1 MSEVTLNLS
10 DYKSSGV
17 YFVEIDNSIA
27 KGTNANAALRLAVGF
42 NENGPFN
49 RPVYLSSPA
58 ECNELLGDIDR
69 KLERRGC
76 YTNRNIRTMVA
87 KAPVYALNLL
97 SVDTKDSST
106 NPDVVGFNA
115 ISFDASKQNISGKTL
130 FANMYDRTKF
140 WVADSS
146 AMMNAVANANE
157 TKAADIIHAPLFA
170 FGNCGTKDISLIVRK
185 AEGLMGYNVTFLD
198 WFGSEDAIPYK
209 WINPYDYVA
218 DYFVQVIAV
227 AGNYNNHSSFSAD
240 STWGAFFNTKGLKK
254 EMVNKFLRLDSV
266 NVLGNWTGCI
276 IPEFYNKQGVC
287 VSLDYMVNR
296 VANKT
301 GLMFGINSAALDLLV
316 LNREADENGCAG
328 FYLDYDE
335 DFTGDEAKAA
345 PYTIDLAGINLRAT
359 DASSVE
365 FMSYSIDSSVIAT
378 SVYTYPATIQNTN
391 AKGKAC
397 QFICSDA
404 NAKSGTQKL
413 PSVGDFVRAADG
425 TLTKIIK
432 KQVSVVDVSV
442 NTLADASVGTSV
454 DASVD
459 SSVDTSTNITT
470 VKTTIYTYT
479 TNAPIFEYNA
489 NDSVNAYSVKDDI
502 SIDNDGETIPENEG
516 YQDYMVYGVNE
527 EYTLDPTEAR
537 PVTVEI
543 HKQLASLYDTLKFI
557 SIPGLKISNRHRP
570 GFDANGAMDIEAGVE
585 KIYKM
590 LEDTGIRKGLLNV
603 ETMDF
608 RYIVDTMAGGLGAS
622 TAAKKYLAELAMEKG
637 SCTALINLPSMSD
650 FAKSTAPLFCD
661 SYIPGVEQKPAFNVK
676 YIAEGGN
683 QDHAYN
689 ESYELFSLPT
699 EEQGAKYA
707 AYFTPYLKYT
717 EGVRTILVPPAA
729 DVCNTFMNKY
739 LGGNAYVTIANT
751 NGILS
756 NASISGLEYD
766 FDTTD
771 RAALEPF
778 GINPIISRNG
788 VPMIY
793 GDRTAYQLVNSD
805 FNFLH
810 VRELLNT
817 IEYRCRAILNDY
829 IFTYNNAAT
838 RAEIYSRLDPIL
850 RSMKDSGA
858 LAKYEM
864 QIDEANNTKDI
875 IDQKVCIVDI
885 GVWVTPNMEKII
897 TRLTVNRGS
906 EA

>member
-49 RPVYLSSPA
+49 RPVYLSSAA

-97 SVDTKDSST
+97 SVDTKDSLENQDT
-106 NPDVVGFNA
+106 VGFNA
-115 ISFDASKQNISGKTL
+115 ISFDASKKNIPGKTL

-146 AMMNAVANANE
+146 VMMNAIASATEVA
-157 TKAADIIHAPLFA
+157 AADIIHAPLFG

-209 WINPYDYVA
+209 WINPYDYVS

-227 AGNYNNHSSFSAD
+227 AGNYNNHSSFSTD
-240 STWGAFFNTKGLKK
+240 SVWGAFFNTKGLKK

-287 VSLDYMVNR
+287 VSLDYMINR

-301 GLMFGINSAALDLLV
+301 GLMFGVNSSALDLLV
-316 LNREADENGCAG
+316 LKADTSTGSAG
-328 FYLDYDE
+328 FYLDYDA
-335 DFTGDEAKAA
+335 DENEHKAA
-345 PYTIDLAGINLRAT
+345 PYAVDFAGISLKAEG
-359 DASSVE
+359 ASDVE
-365 FMSYSIDSSVIAT
+365 FMSYSIESSVIAD
-378 SVYTYPATIQNTN
+378 SVYTYPATIKNTYEAN
-391 AKGKAC
+391 KSC

-404 NAKSGTQKL
+404 SLSGNQTL

-432 KQVSVVDVSV
+432 KQVS
-442 NTLADASVGTSV
+442 G
-454 DASVD
+454 VD
-459 SSVDTSTNITT
+459 SSKV
-470 VKTTIYTYT
+470 YTYT
-479 TNAPIFEYNA
+479 TNAPIFEHKA
-489 NDSVNAYSVKDDI
+489 DPSVADPSVNTVSAYDEGANI
-502 SIDNDGETIPENEG
+502 NGGETVPENKENTS
-516 YQDYMVYGVNE
+516 VN
-527 EYTLDPTEAR
+527 TESR
-537 PVTVEI
+537 SVTVEI
-543 HKQLASLYDTLKFI
+543 HKSLVSLYDALKFI
-557 SIPGLKISNRHRP
+557 SLPGLKISNRHRP

-590 LEDTGIRKGLLNV
+590 LEDSGIRKGLLNL

-622 TAAKKYLAELAMEKG
+622 TASKKYLAELAMEKG
-637 SCTALINLPSMSD
+637 SCTAIINLPSMSD
-650 FAKSTAPLFCD
+650 FAKSNAPLFCD
-661 SYIPGVEQKPAFNVK
+661 SYTPGVDQKPAFNVK

-683 QDHAYN
+683 QDHSYN
-689 ESYELFSLPT
+689 TSYELFSLPT
-699 EEQGAKYA
+699 EEEGAKYA
-707 AYFTPYLKYT
+707 AYFSPYLKYA
-717 EGVRTILVPPAA
+717 EGSRTILVPPAA
-729 DVCNTFMNKY
+729 DVCNTFINKY
-739 LGGNAYVTIANT
+739 LGGNSYVTIANT

-756 NASISGLEYD
+756 NSAIVGLEYD

-771 RAALEPF
+771 RDALEPF
-778 GINPIISRNG
+778 GINPIITRNG

-793 GDRTAYQLVNSD
+793 GDRTAYQIVNSD

-829 IFTYNNAAT
+829 VFTYNNAAT

-858 LAKYEM
+858 IAKYEI
-864 QIDEANNTKDI
+864 QIDEANNTKDV
-875 IDQKVCIVDI
+875 IDQKACIVDI

-897 TRLTVNRGS
+897 TRLKVNRGA

>member
-17 YFVEIDNSIA
+17 YFVEVDNSIA

-49 RPVYLSSPA
+49 RPIYLSSTA
-58 ECNELLGDIDR
+58 ECDELLGDIDR

-97 SVDTKDSST
+97 SVDTTDKLE
-106 NPDVVGFNA
+106 NPDTVGFNA
-115 ISFDASKQNISGKTL
+115 ISFDASKKNISGKTL

-146 AMMNAVANANE
+146 VMMNAIASEPEVA
-157 TKAADIIHAPLFA
+157 AADIIHAPLFG

-209 WINPYDYVA
+209 WINPYDYVS

-227 AGNYNNHSSFSAD
+227 AGNYNNHSSFSTD
-240 STWGAFFNTKGLKK
+240 SVWGAFFNTKGLKK

-287 VSLDYMVNR
+287 VSLDYMINR

-301 GLMFGINSAALDLLV
+301 GLMFGVNSSALDLLV
-316 LNREADENGCAG
+316 LKADTSTGSAG
-328 FYLDYDE
+328 FYLDYDA
-335 DFTGDEAKAA
+335 DFTGDEPKPA
-345 PYTIDLAGINLRAT
+345 PYAVDLAGISLKAEG
-359 DASSVE
+359 ASDVE
-365 FMSYSIDSSVIAT
+365 FMSYNIDSAVIAD
-378 SVYTYPATIQNTN
+378 SVYTYPATIQKTYEV
-391 AKGKAC
+391 GKSC

-404 NAKSGTQKL
+404 SLSGNQTL

-432 KQVSVVDVSV
+432 KQVSVVD
-442 NTLADASVGTSV
+442 
-454 DASVD
+454 
-459 SSVDTSTNITT
+459 SST
-470 VKTTIYTYT
+470 VYTYT
-479 TNAPIFEYNA
+479 TNAPIFERNA
-489 NDSVNAYSVKDDI
+489 DASVADPSVNTVSADDEGAI
-502 SIDNDGETIPENEG
+502 INDGETVLENKE
-516 YQDYMVYGVNE
+516 N
-527 EYTLDPTEAR
+527 TLESTESR
-537 PVTVEI
+537 SVTVEI
-543 HKQLASLYDTLKFI
+543 HKSLVSIYDALKFI
-557 SIPGLKISNRHRP
+557 SLPGLKISNRHRP
-570 GFDANGAMDIEAGVE
+570 GFDAKGAMDIEAGVE

-590 LEDTGIRKGLLNV
+590 LEDSGIRKGLLNL

-622 TAAKKYLAELAMEKG
+622 TASKKYLAELAMEKG
-637 SCTALINLPSMSD
+637 SCTAIINLPSMSD
-650 FAKSTAPLFCD
+650 FAKSNAPLFCD
-661 SYIPGVEQKPAFNVK
+661 SYNPGVDQKPAFNVK

-683 QDHAYN
+683 QDHSYN
-689 ESYELFSLPT
+689 TPYELFSLPT

-707 AYFTPYLKYT
+707 AYFSPYLKYA
-717 EGVRTILVPPAA
+717 EGSRTILVPPAA
-729 DVCNTFMNKY
+729 DVCNTFINKY
-739 LGGNAYVTIANT
+739 LGGNSYVTIANT

-756 NASISGLEYD
+756 NSAIVGLEYD

-771 RAALEPF
+771 RDALEPF
-778 GINPIISRNG
+778 GVNPIITRNG

-793 GDRTAYQLVNSD
+793 GDRTAYQIVNSD

-829 IFTYNNAAT
+829 VFTYNNAAT

-864 QIDEANNTKDI
+864 QIDEANNTKDV
-875 IDQKVCIVDI
+875 IDQKACIVDI

-897 TRLTVNRGS
+897 TRLKVNRGA

>member
-49 RPVYLSSPA
+49 RPVYLSSAA

-97 SVDTKDSST
+97 SVDTTDSST
-106 NPDVVGFNA
+106 NPDTVGFNA

-146 AMMNAVANANE
+146 VMMNAIASASE
-157 TKAADIIHAPLFA
+157 IKAVDIIHAPLFG

-209 WINPYDYVA
+209 WINPYDYVS

-240 STWGAFFNTKGLKK
+240 SVWGAFFNTKGLKK

-276 IPEFYNKQGVC
+276 IPEFYNKQEGC
-287 VSLDYMVNR
+287 VSLDYMINR

-301 GLMFGINSAALDLLV
+301 GLMFGVNSSALDLLV
-316 LNREADENGCAG
+316 LNRKADKTTGIAG
-328 FYLDYDE
+328 FYLDYNT
-335 DFTGDEAKAA
+335 DFTEDEPNAA
-345 PYTIDLAGINLRAT
+345 PYAVDLAGISLKPEG
-359 DASSVE
+359 ASDVE
-365 FMSYSIDSSVIAT
+365 FMSYSIDSAVIAD
-378 SVYTYPATIQNTN
+378 SVYTYPATIHNTYE
-391 AKGKAC
+391 AGKSC
-397 QFICSDA
+397 QFICS
-404 NAKSGTQKL
+404 NASGSGNQTL

-432 KQVSVVDVSV
+432 KQVSVVDSS
-442 NTLADASVGTSV
+442 T
-454 DASVD
+454 D
-459 SSVDTSTNITT
+459 SSTNSST
-470 VKTTIYTYT
+470 VYTYT
-479 TNAPIFEYNA
+479 TNAPIFEYKADASVEGPSVAEPSA
-489 NDSVNAYSVKDDI
+489 NTDPSTDDGPTR
-502 SIDNDGETIPENEG
+502 NDGETTHANAETTSES
-516 YQDYMVYGVNE
+516 
-527 EYTLDPTEAR
+527 TESR
-537 PVTVEI
+537 SVTVEI
-543 HKQLASLYDTLKFI
+543 HKSLVSLYDTLKFI
-557 SIPGLKISNRHRP
+557 SLPSLKISNRHRP
-570 GFDANGAMDIEAGVE
+570 GFDANGEMNIEAGVE

-590 LEDTGIRKGLLNV
+590 LEDSGIRKGLLNI

-622 TAAKKYLAELAMEKG
+622 TASKKYLSELAMEKG
-637 SCTALINLPSMSD
+637 SCTAIINLPSMSD
-650 FAKSTAPLFCD
+650 FAKSNAPLFCD
-661 SYIPGVEQKPAFNVK
+661 SYNPGVEQKPTFNVK

-689 ESYELFSLPT
+689 TPYELFSLPT

-707 AYFTPYLKYT
+707 AYFTPYLKYA
-717 EGVRTILVPPAA
+717 EGSRTILVPPAA
-729 DVCNTFMNKY
+729 DVCNTFINKY
-739 LGGNAYVTIANT
+739 LGGNSYVTIANT

-756 NASISGLEYD
+756 NIAIVGLEYD

-771 RAALEPF
+771 RDALEPF
-778 GINPIISRNG
+778 GINPIITRNG

-793 GDRTAYQLVNSD
+793 GDRTAYQIVNSD

-864 QIDEANNTKDI
+864 QIDEANNTKDV
-875 IDQKVCIVDI
+875 IDQKACIVDI

-897 TRLTVNRGS
+897 TRLKVNRGA

>member
-49 RPVYLSSPA
+49 RPVYLSSAA

-97 SVDTKDSST
+97 SVDTKDSLE
-106 NPDVVGFNA
+106 NPDTVGFNA
-115 ISFDASKQNISGKTL
+115 ISFDASKQNIPGKTL

-146 AMMNAVANANE
+146 VMMNAIASATE
-157 TKAADIIHAPLFA
+157 ADDIIHAPLFG

-209 WINPYDYVA
+209 WINPYDYVS

-227 AGNYNNHSSFSAD
+227 AGNYNNHSSFSTD
-240 STWGAFFNTKGLKK
+240 SVWGAFFNTKGLKK

-287 VSLDYMVNR
+287 VSLDYMINR

-301 GLMFGINSAALDLLV
+301 GLMFGVNSSALDLLV
-316 LNREADENGCAG
+316 LNRKADETTGSAG
-328 FYLDYDE
+328 FYLDYDA
-335 DFTGDEAKAA
+335 DFTEDEPKAA
-345 PYTIDLAGINLRAT
+345 PYAVDLAGISLKAEG
-359 DASSVE
+359 ASDVE
-365 FMSYSIDSSVIAT
+365 FMSYSIDSSVIAD
-378 SVYTYPATIQNTN
+378 SV
-391 AKGKAC
+391 
-397 QFICSDA
+397 
-404 NAKSGTQKL
+404 
-413 PSVGDFVRAADG
+413 
-425 TLTKIIK
+425 
-432 KQVSVVDVSV
+432 
-442 NTLADASVGTSV
+442 
-454 DASVD
+454 
-459 SSVDTSTNITT
+459 
-470 VKTTIYTYT
+470 YTYT
-479 TNAPIFEYNA
+479 TNAPIFEYKA
-489 NDSVNAYSVKDDI
+489 PSVADPSVADPSVNTDPSTDEVPNI
-502 SIDNDGETIPENEG
+502 NDGETFAENE
-516 YQDYMVYGVNE
+516 E
-527 EYTLDPTEAR
+527 TTETTSESTESR
-537 PVTVEI
+537 SVTVEI
-543 HKQLASLYDTLKFI
+543 HKSLVSLYDTLKFI
-557 SIPGLKISNRHRP
+557 SLPGLKISNRHRP

-590 LEDTGIRKGLLNV
+590 LEDSGIRKGLLNI

-622 TAAKKYLAELAMEKG
+622 TASKKYLAELAMEKG
-637 SCTALINLPSMSD
+637 SCTAIINPPSMSD

-683 QDHAYN
+683 QDHTYN
-689 ESYELFSLPT
+689 TSYELFSLPT

-707 AYFTPYLKYT
+707 AYFSPYLKYA
-717 EGVRTILVPPAA
+717 EGSRTILVPPAA
-729 DVCNTFMNKY
+729 DVCNTFINKY
-739 LGGNAYVTIANT
+739 LGGNSYVTIANT

-756 NASISGLEYD
+756 NSAIVGLEYD

-771 RAALEPF
+771 RDALEPF
-778 GINPIISRNG
+778 GINPIITRNG

-793 GDRTAYQLVNSD
+793 GDRTAYQIVNSD

-829 IFTYNNAAT
+829 VFTYNNAAT

-864 QIDEANNTKDI
+864 QIDEANNTKDV
-875 IDQKVCIVDI
+875 IDQKACIVDI

-897 TRLTVNRGS
+897 TRLKVNRGA

>member
-49 RPVYLSSPA
+49 RPVYLSSAA

-97 SVDTKDSST
+97 SVDTTDSSK
-106 NPDVVGFNA
+106 NPDTVGFNA
-115 ISFDASKQNISGKTL
+115 ISFDASKQNISKKTL

-146 AMMNAVANANE
+146 VMMNAIASATEAV
-157 TKAADIIHAPLFA
+157 DIIHAPLFG

-209 WINPYDYVA
+209 WINPYDYVS

-240 STWGAFFNTKGLKK
+240 SVWGAFFNTKGLKK

-287 VSLDYMVNR
+287 VSLDYMINR

-301 GLMFGINSAALDLLV
+301 GLMFGVNSSALDLLV
-316 LNREADENGCAG
+316 LNREADKTTGSAG
-328 FYLDYDE
+328 FYLDYDADLTE
-335 DFTGDEAKAA
+335 DKPKAA
-345 PYTIDLAGINLRAT
+345 PYAVDLAGISLKAE
-359 DASSVE
+359 DASGVE
-365 FMSYSIDSSVIAT
+365 FMSYSIDSSVIKD
-378 SVYTYPATIQNTN
+378 SVYTYPATIQNTY

-404 NAKSGTQKL
+404 SVSGNQTL

-432 KQVSVVDVSV
+432 KQVKQVS
-442 NTLADASVGTSV
+442 G
-454 DASVD
+454 VD
-459 SSVDTSTNITT
+459 SST
-470 VKTTIYTYT
+470 VYTYTYT

-489 NDSVNAYSVKDDI
+489 DDSDADPSVN
-502 SIDNDGETIPENEG
+502 T
-516 YQDYMVYGVNE
+516 
-527 EYTLDPTEAR
+527 DPSTTESRESAESR
-537 PVTVEI
+537 SVTVEI
-543 HKQLASLYDTLKFI
+543 HKSLVSLYDTLKFI
-557 SIPGLKISNRHRP
+557 SLPGLKISNRHRP
-570 GFDANGAMDIEAGVE
+570 GFDADGKMDIEAGVE

-590 LEDTGIRKGLLNV
+590 LEDSGIRKGLLNI

-622 TAAKKYLAELAMEKG
+622 TASKKYLSELAMEKG
-637 SCTALINLPSMSD
+637 SCTAIINLPSMSD
-650 FAKSTAPLFCD
+650 FAKSNAPLFCD
-661 SYIPGVEQKPAFNVK
+661 SYTPGVEQKPALPAFNVK

-689 ESYELFSLPT
+689 TSYELFSLPT

-707 AYFTPYLKYT
+707 AYFSPYLKYA
-717 EGVRTILVPPAA
+717 EGNRTILVPPAA
-729 DVCNTFMNKY
+729 DVCNTFINKY
-739 LGGNAYVTIANT
+739 LGGNSYVTIANT

-756 NASISGLEYD
+756 NSAIVGLEYD

-771 RAALEPF
+771 RDALEPF
-778 GINPIISRNG
+778 GINPIITRNG

-793 GDRTAYQLVNSD
+793 GDRTAYQIVNSD

-864 QIDEANNTKDI
+864 QIDEANNTKDV
-875 IDQKVCIVDI
+875 IDQKACIVDI

-897 TRLTVNRGS
+897 TRLKVNRGA

>member
-17 YFVEIDNSIA
+17 YFVEVDNSIA

-49 RPVYLSSPA
+49 RPVYLSSTA
-58 ECNELLGDIDR
+58 ECDELLGDIDR

-115 ISFDASKQNISGKTL
+115 ISFDAAKPNVAGKTL

-146 AMMNAVANANE
+146 VMMNAVANE

-240 STWGAFFNTKGLKK
+240 SAWGAFFNSKGLKK

-266 NVLGNWTGCI
+266 TVLGNWTGCLV
-276 IPEFYNKQGVC
+276 PEFYNKQGIC

-301 GLMFGINSAALDLLV
+301 GLMFGVNTAALDLLV
-316 LNREADENGCAG
+316 LNREADEDTGCAG
-328 FYLDYDE
+328 FYLDYDA
-335 DFTGDEAKAA
+335 DFDGEEAAAA
-345 PYTIDLAGINLRAT
+345 PYTVDLTGINLSAE
-359 DASSVE
+359 DASGVD
-365 FMSYSIDSSVIAT
+365 FMSYSIDSSVIAA
-378 SVYTYPATIQNTN
+378 SVYTYPANIQNTYTE
-391 AKGKAC
+391 GKAC
-397 QFICSDA
+397 QFMCSDA
-404 NAKSGTQKL
+404 NVKSGTQEL

-432 KQVSVVDVSV
+432 KQVAV
-442 NTLADASVGTSV
+442 V
-454 DASVD
+454 DAS
-459 SSVDTSTNITT
+459 T
-470 VKTTIYTYT
+470 VYTYT

-489 NDSVNAYSVKDDI
+489 SASLNAYSVKDDV
-502 SIDNDGETIPENEG
+502 SIPNDGETTPENEG

-527 EYTLDPTEAR
+527 EYTLDPTQAR

-543 HKQLASLYDTLKFI
+543 HKSLVSLYDALKFI
-557 SIPGLKISNRHRP
+557 PVPGLKISNRHRP
-570 GFDANGAMDIEAGVE
+570 GFDAAGAMNVEAGVE

-590 LEDTGIRKGLLNV
+590 LEDIGIRKGLLNN

-608 RYIVDTMAGGLGAS
+608 RYIVDTMSGGLGSS
-622 TAAKKYLAELAMEKG
+622 TGAKKYLAELAMEKG
-637 SCTALINLPSMSD
+637 SCTALINLPSMTD
-650 FAKSTAPLFCD
+650 FAKSNAPLFCD
-661 SYIPGVEQKPAFNVK
+661 SYLPGVDQKPAFNVK

-683 QDHAYN
+683 QDHAYTTT
-689 ESYELFSLPT
+689 YDLFSLPT
-699 EEQGAKYA
+699 EEEGAKYA
-707 AYFTPYLKYT
+707 AYFAPYLKYT

-729 DVCNTFMNKY
+729 DVCNTFMNKH
-739 LGGNAYVTIANT
+739 LGGNAYVTVANN

-756 NASISGLEYD
+756 NASISGLEYE

-771 RAALEPF
+771 RDALEPF
-778 GINPIISRNG
+778 GVNPIIIRNG

-793 GDRTAYQLVNSD
+793 GDRTAYQTINSD

-817 IEYRCRAILNDY
+817 IENRCRGILNNY

-838 RAEIYSRLDPIL
+838 RAEIASRLDPIL

-858 LAKYEM
+858 IAKYDM
-864 QIDEANNTKDI
+864 QIDELNNTKDV
-875 IDQKVCIVDI
+875 IDQKACIVDI
-885 GVWVTPNMEKII
+885 GVWVTPNMEKIV

>member
-49 RPVYLSSPA
+49 RPVYLSSAA

-97 SVDTKDSST
+97 SVDTTDSEE
-106 NPDVVGFNA
+106 NPDTVGYNA

-146 AMMNAVANANE
+146 VMMNAIASATE
-157 TKAADIIHAPLFA
+157 ADDIIHAPLFG

-209 WINPYDYVA
+209 WINPYDYVS

-227 AGNYNNHSSFSAD
+227 AGNYNNHSSFSTD
-240 STWGAFFNTKGLKK
+240 SVWGAFFNTKGLKK

-287 VSLDYMVNR
+287 VSLDYMINR

-301 GLMFGINSAALDLLV
+301 GLMFGVNSSALDLLV
-316 LNREADENGCAG
+316 LKADKTTGTAG
-328 FYLDYDE
+328 FYLDYDA
-335 DFTGDEAKAA
+335 DEKEHKAA
-345 PYTIDLAGINLRAT
+345 PYAVDLAGISLKAE
-359 DASSVE
+359 DASGVE
-365 FMSYSIDSSVIAT
+365 FMSYSIDSAVIAD
-378 SVYTYPATIQNTN
+378 SVYTYPATIKNTYED
-391 AKGKAC
+391 GKSC

-404 NAKSGTQKL
+404 SLSDNDNQTL

-432 KQVSVVDVSV
+432 KQVKQVSVVD
-442 NTLADASVGTSV
+442 
-454 DASVD
+454 
-459 SSVDTSTNITT
+459 SST
-470 VKTTIYTYT
+470 VTVYTYT
-479 TNAPIFEYNA
+479 TNAPIYEYNT
-489 NDSVNAYSVKDDI
+489 DPSVA
-502 SIDNDGETIPENEG
+502 
-516 YQDYMVYGVNE
+516 NE
-527 EYTLDPTEAR
+527 ETTSESTESR
-537 PVTVEI
+537 SVTVEI
-543 HKQLASLYDTLKFI
+543 HKSLVSLYDALKFI
-557 SIPGLKISNRHRP
+557 SLPGLKISNRHRP
-570 GFDANGAMDIEAGVE
+570 GFDANGAMNIEAGVE

-590 LEDTGIRKGLLNV
+590 LEDSGIRKGLLNL

-622 TAAKKYLAELAMEKG
+622 TASKKYLAELAMEKG
-637 SCTALINLPSMSD
+637 SCTAIINLPSMSD
-650 FAKSTAPLFCD
+650 FAKSNAPLFCD
-661 SYIPGVEQKPAFNVK
+661 SYTPGVDQKPAFNVK

-683 QDHAYN
+683 QDHSYN
-689 ESYELFSLPT
+689 TTYELFSLPT

-707 AYFTPYLKYT
+707 AYFSPYLKYA
-717 EGVRTILVPPAA
+717 EGSRTILVPPAA
-729 DVCNTFMNKY
+729 DVCNTFINKY
-739 LGGNAYVTIANT
+739 LGGNSYVTIANT

-756 NASISGLEYD
+756 NSAIVGLEYD

-771 RAALEPF
+771 RDALEPF
-778 GINPIISRNG
+778 GINPIITRNG

-793 GDRTAYQLVNSD
+793 GDRTAYQIVNSD

-829 IFTYNNAAT
+829 VFTYNNAAT

-864 QIDEANNTKDI
+864 QIDEANNTKDV
-875 IDQKVCIVDI
+875 IDQKACIVDI

-897 TRLTVNRGS
+897 TRLKVNRGA

>member
-49 RPVYLSSPA
+49 RPVYLSSAA

-97 SVDTKDSST
+97 SVDTKDSSA
-106 NPDVVGFNA
+106 NPDTVGFNA
-115 ISFDASKQNISGKTL
+115 ISFDASKQNIPGKTL

-146 AMMNAVANANE
+146 VMMNAIASATE
-157 TKAADIIHAPLFA
+157 ADDIIHAPLFG

-209 WINPYDYVA
+209 WINPYDYVS

-240 STWGAFFNTKGLKK
+240 SVWGAFFNTKGLKK

-287 VSLDYMVNR
+287 VSLDYMINR

-301 GLMFGINSAALDLLV
+301 GLMFGVNSSALDLLV
-316 LNREADENGCAG
+316 LKADTSTGSAG
-328 FYLDYDE
+328 FYLDYDA
-335 DFTGDEAKAA
+335 DENEHKAA
-345 PYTIDLAGINLRAT
+345 PYAVDLAGISLKAK
-359 DASSVE
+359 DASGVE
-365 FMSYSIDSSVIAT
+365 FMSYSIDSSVIAD
-378 SVYTYPATIQNTN
+378 SVYTYPATIQNTYED
-391 AKGKAC
+391 GKSC

-404 NAKSGTQKL
+404 SLASLSGNKTL

-432 KQVSVVDVSV
+432 KQVS
-442 NTLADASVGTSV
+442 GG
-454 DASVD
+454 VD
-459 SSVDTSTNITT
+459 SSKV
-470 VKTTIYTYT
+470 YTYT
-479 TNAPIFEYNA
+479 TNAPIFEHKA
-489 NDSVNAYSVKDDI
+489 DASDADSSVN
-502 SIDNDGETIPENEG
+502 
-516 YQDYMVYGVNE
+516 
-527 EYTLDPTEAR
+527 TESR
-537 PVTVEI
+537 SESRSVTVEI
-543 HKQLASLYDTLKFI
+543 HKSLVSIYDALKFI
-557 SIPGLKISNRHRP
+557 SLPGLKISNRHRP
-570 GFDANGAMDIEAGVE
+570 GFNADGAMDIEAGVE

-590 LEDTGIRKGLLNV
+590 LEDSGIRKGLLNI

-622 TAAKKYLAELAMEKG
+622 TASKKYLAELAMEKG
-637 SCTALINLPSMSD
+637 SCTAIINLPSMSD
-650 FAKSTAPLFCD
+650 FAKSNAPLFCD
-661 SYIPGVEQKPAFNVK
+661 SYTPGVEQKPAFNVK

-683 QDHAYN
+683 QDHSYN
-689 ESYELFSLPT
+689 TSYEVFSLPT

-707 AYFTPYLKYT
+707 AYFSPYLKYA
-717 EGVRTILVPPAA
+717 EGSRTILVPPAA
-729 DVCNTFMNKY
+729 DVCNTFINKY
-739 LGGNAYVTIANT
+739 LGGNSYVTIANT

-756 NASISGLEYD
+756 NSAIVGLEYD

-771 RAALEPF
+771 RDALEPF
-778 GINPIISRNG
+778 GINPIITRNG

-793 GDRTAYQLVNSD
+793 GDRTAYQIVNSD

-829 IFTYNNAAT
+829 VFTYNNAAT

-864 QIDEANNTKDI
+864 QIDEANNTKDV
-875 IDQKVCIVDI
+875 IDQKACIVDI

-897 TRLTVNRGS
+897 TRLKVNRGA

>member
-49 RPVYLSSPA
+49 RPVYLSSAA

-97 SVDTKDSST
+97 SVDTTDKLE
-106 NPDVVGFNA
+106 NPDTVGFNA
-115 ISFDASKQNISGKTL
+115 ISFDASKKNISGKTL

-146 AMMNAVANANE
+146 VMMNAIASAPEVA
-157 TKAADIIHAPLFA
+157 AADIIHAPLFG

-209 WINPYDYVA
+209 WINPYDYVS

-240 STWGAFFNTKGLKK
+240 SVWGAFFNTKGLKK

-287 VSLDYMVNR
+287 VSLDYMINR

-301 GLMFGINSAALDLLV
+301 GLMFGVNSSALDLLV
-316 LNREADENGCAG
+316 LKADKTTGSAG
-328 FYLDYDE
+328 FYLDYDA
-335 DFTGDEAKAA
+335 DEKEHKAA
-345 PYTIDLAGINLRAT
+345 PYAVDLAGISLKAE
-359 DASSVE
+359 DASGVE
-365 FMSYSIDSSVIAT
+365 FMSYSIDSSVIAD
-378 SVYTYPATIQNTN
+378 SVYTYPATIQNTYEAN
-391 AKGKAC
+391 KSC

-404 NAKSGTQKL
+404 SLASLSGNKTL

-432 KQVSVVDVSV
+432 KQVS
-442 NTLADASVGTSV
+442 GG
-454 DASVD
+454 VD
-459 SSVDTSTNITT
+459 SSKV
-470 VKTTIYTYT
+470 YTYT
-479 TNAPIFEYNA
+479 TNAPIFEHKA
-489 NDSVNAYSVKDDI
+489 DASDADPSVN
-502 SIDNDGETIPENEG
+502 
-516 YQDYMVYGVNE
+516 
-527 EYTLDPTEAR
+527 TESR
-537 PVTVEI
+537 SVTVEI
-543 HKQLASLYDTLKFI
+543 HKSLVSLYDALKFI
-557 SIPGLKISNRHRP
+557 SLPGLKISNRHRP
-570 GFDANGAMDIEAGVE
+570 GFNADGAMDIEAGVE

-590 LEDTGIRKGLLNV
+590 LEDSGIRKGLLNL

-622 TAAKKYLAELAMEKG
+622 TASKKYLAELAMEKG
-637 SCTALINLPSMSD
+637 SCTAIINLPSMSD
-650 FAKSTAPLFCD
+650 FAKSNAPLFCD
-661 SYIPGVEQKPAFNVK
+661 SYTPGVEQKPAFNVK

-683 QDHAYN
+683 QDHSYN
-689 ESYELFSLPT
+689 TSYEVFSLPT

-707 AYFTPYLKYT
+707 AYFSPYLKYA
-717 EGVRTILVPPAA
+717 EGSRTILVPPAA
-729 DVCNTFMNKY
+729 DVCNTFINKY
-739 LGGNAYVTIANT
+739 LGGNSYVTIANT

-756 NASISGLEYD
+756 NSAIVGLEYD

-771 RAALEPF
+771 RDALEPF
-778 GINPIISRNG
+778 GINPIITRNG

-793 GDRTAYQLVNSD
+793 GDRTAYQIVNSD

-829 IFTYNNAAT
+829 VFTYNNAAT

-864 QIDEANNTKDI
+864 QIDEANNTKDV
-875 IDQKVCIVDI
+875 IDQKACIVDI

-897 TRLTVNRGS
+897 TRLKVNRGA

>member
-42 NENGPFN
+42 NESGPFN
-49 RPVYLSSPA
+49 RPVYLSSTA

-115 ISFDASKQNISGKTL
+115 ISFDASKKNISGKTL

-146 AMMNAVANANE
+146 VMMNAIASA
-157 TKAADIIHAPLFA
+157 TDAADIIHAPLFA

-185 AEGLMGYNVTFLD
+185 AEGLVGYNVTFLD

-240 STWGAFFNTKGLKK
+240 SNWGAFFNAKGLKK

-287 VSLDYMVNR
+287 VSLDYLVNR

-301 GLMFGINSAALDLLV
+301 GLMFGVNSAAIDLLV
-316 LNREADENGCAG
+316 LNRKADASTGRAG
-328 FYLDYDE
+328 FYLDYDS
-335 DFTGDEAKAA
+335 DFKDDEYEAA
-345 PYTIDLAGINLRAT
+345 PYAIDLTGINLSA
-359 DASSVE
+359 DSESGVE
-365 FMSYSIDSSVIAT
+365 FMSYSIDSSVIAN
-378 SVYTYPATIQNTN
+378 SVYTYPATIQNTYN
-391 AKGKAC
+391 IGKAC

-404 NAKSGTQKL
+404 NAKSGTHNL

-432 KQVSVVDVSV
+432 KQVTV
-442 NTLADASVGTSV
+442 
-454 DASVD
+454 VD
-459 SSVDTSTNITT
+459 SST
-470 VKTTIYTYT
+470 VYTYT
-479 TNAPIFEYNA
+479 TNAPVFEYNA
-489 NDSVNAYSVKDDI
+489 NDSINAYSVKDDF

-516 YQDYMVYGVNE
+516 YHDYMVYGVNE
-527 EYTLDPTEAR
+527 EYTLDPTQAR

-543 HKQLASLYDTLKFI
+543 HKSLVSLYDVLKFI
-557 SIPGLKISNRHRP
+557 SVPGLKISNRHRP
-570 GFDANGAMDIEAGVE
+570 GFDANGAMNVEAGVE

-590 LEDTGIRKGLLNV
+590 LEDSGIRKGLLNID
-603 ETMDF
+603 TMDF

-622 TAAKKYLAELAMEKG
+622 TASKKYLAELAMEKG

-650 FAKSTAPLFCD
+650 FAKSNAPLFCD

-676 YIAEGGN
+676 YIAMGGN
-683 QDHAYN
+683 QDHAYTT
-689 ESYELFSLPT
+689 SYELFSLPT

-707 AYFTPYLKYT
+707 AYFSPYFKYT

-729 DVCNTFMNKY
+729 DVCNTFINKY
-739 LGGNAYVTIANT
+739 LGGNAYVTVANT
-751 NGILS
+751 NGIITNS
-756 NASISGLEYD
+756 AITGLEYD

-771 RAALEPF
+771 RDALEPF
-778 GINPIISRNG
+778 GINPIIVRNN

-793 GDRTAYQLVNSD
+793 GDRTAYQLIDSD

-817 IEYRCRAILNDY
+817 IEYRCRYILNDY
-829 IFTYNNAAT
+829 IFTNNNAAT
-838 RAEIYSRLDPIL
+838 RSEIYSRLDPIL

-858 LAKYEM
+858 IAKYEI
-864 QIDEANNTKDI
+864 QIDEANNTKDV
-875 IDQKVCIVDI
+875 IDQKTCIVDI

>member
-17 YFVEIDNSIA
+17 YFVEVDNSIA

-49 RPVYLSSPA
+49 RPVYLSSTA
-58 ECNELLGDIDR
+58 ECDELLGDIDR

-115 ISFDASKQNISGKTL
+115 ISFDAAKPNVAGKTL

-146 AMMNAVANANE
+146 VMMNAVANE

-240 STWGAFFNTKGLKK
+240 SAWGAFFNSKGLKK

-266 NVLGNWTGCI
+266 TVLGNWTGCLV
-276 IPEFYNKQGVC
+276 PEFYNKQGVC
-287 VSLDYMVNR
+287 VSLDYKVNR

-301 GLMFGINSAALDLLV
+301 GLMFGVNTAALDLLV
-316 LNREADENGCAG
+316 LNREADENTGCAG
-328 FYLDYDE
+328 FYLDYDA
-335 DFTGDEAKAA
+335 DFDGEEAAAA
-345 PYTIDLAGINLRAT
+345 PYTVDLAGINLSAE
-359 DASSVE
+359 DASGVD
-365 FMSYSIDSSVIAT
+365 FLSYSIDSSVIAA
-378 SVYTYPATIQNTN
+378 SVYTYPANSQNTY
-391 AKGKAC
+391 AEGKAC
-397 QFICSDA
+397 QFMCYDA
-404 NAKSGTQKL
+404 NVKSGTQEL

-432 KQVSVVDVSV
+432 KQVAV
-442 NTLADASVGTSV
+442 V
-454 DASVD
+454 DAS
-459 SSVDTSTNITT
+459 T
-470 VKTTIYTYT
+470 VYTYT

-489 NDSVNAYSVKDDI
+489 SASLNAYSVKDDV
-502 SIDNDGETIPENEG
+502 SIPNDGETTPENEG

-527 EYTLDPTEAR
+527 EYTLDPTQAR

-543 HKQLASLYDTLKFI
+543 HKSLVSLYDVLKFI
-557 SIPGLKISNRHRP
+557 PVPGLKISNRHRP
-570 GFDANGAMDIEAGVE
+570 GFDAEGAMNVEAGVE

-590 LEDTGIRKGLLNV
+590 LEDIGIRKGLLNN

-608 RYIVDTMAGGLGAS
+608 RYIVDTMSGGLGSS
-622 TAAKKYLAELAMEKG
+622 TGAKKYLAELAMEKG
-637 SCTALINLPSMSD
+637 SCTALINLPSMTD
-650 FAKSTAPLFCD
+650 FAKSNAPLFCD
-661 SYIPGVEQKPAFNVK
+661 SYLPGVDQKPAFNVK

-683 QDHAYN
+683 QDHAYTTT
-689 ESYELFSLPT
+689 YDLFSLPT
-699 EEQGAKYA
+699 EEEGAKYA
-707 AYFTPYLKYT
+707 AYFAPYLKYT

-729 DVCNTFMNKY
+729 DVCNTFMNKH
-739 LGGNAYVTIANT
+739 LGGNAYVTVANN

-756 NASISGLEYD
+756 NASISGLEYE

-778 GINPIISRNG
+778 GVNPIIIRNG

-793 GDRTAYQLVNSD
+793 GDRTAYQTIDSD

-817 IEYRCRAILNDY
+817 IENRCRGILNNY

-838 RAEIYSRLDPIL
+838 RAEIASRLDPIL

-858 LAKYEM
+858 IAKYDM
-864 QIDEANNTKDI
+864 QIDELNNTKDV
-875 IDQKVCIVDI
+875 IDQKACIVDI
-885 GVWVTPNMEKII
+885 GVWVTPNMEKIV

>member
-49 RPVYLSSPA
+49 RPVYLSSAA

-97 SVDTKDSST
+97 SVDTKDSLE
-106 NPDVVGFNA
+106 NPDTVGFNA
-115 ISFDASKQNISGKTL
+115 ISFDASKQNIPGKTL

-146 AMMNAVANANE
+146 VMMNAIASASEVKAN
-157 TKAADIIHAPLFA
+157 DIIHAPLFG

-209 WINPYDYVA
+209 WINPYDYVS

-240 STWGAFFNTKGLKK
+240 SVWGAFFNTKGLKK

-287 VSLDYMVNR
+287 VSLDYMINR

-301 GLMFGINSAALDLLV
+301 GLMFGVNSSALDLLV
-316 LNREADENGCAG
+316 LKADETTGSAG
-328 FYLDYDE
+328 FYLDYDA
-335 DFTGDEAKAA
+335 DFTEDEPKAA
-345 PYTIDLAGINLRAT
+345 PYAVDLAGISLKAEG
-359 DASSVE
+359 ASDVE
-365 FMSYSIDSSVIAT
+365 FMSYSIDSAVIAD
-378 SVYTYPATIQNTN
+378 SVYTYPATIQKTYE
-391 AKGKAC
+391 AGKSC

-404 NAKSGTQKL
+404 SLSGNQTL

-432 KQVSVVDVSV
+432 KQVSVVD
-442 NTLADASVGTSV
+442 
-454 DASVD
+454 
-459 SSVDTSTNITT
+459 SST
-470 VKTTIYTYT
+470 VYTYT
-479 TNAPIFEYNA
+479 TNAPIFEYNTDTSVA
-489 NDSVNAYSVKDDI
+489 DPSVN
-502 SIDNDGETIPENEG
+502 T
-516 YQDYMVYGVNE
+516 
-527 EYTLDPTEAR
+527 DPSTTESR
-537 PVTVEI
+537 ESTESRSVTVEI
-543 HKQLASLYDTLKFI
+543 HKSLVSLYDTLKFI
-557 SIPGLKISNRHRP
+557 SLPGLKISNRHRP

-590 LEDTGIRKGLLNV
+590 LEDSGIRKGLLNI

-608 RYIVDTMAGGLGAS
+608 RYIVDTMAGGLGES
-622 TAAKKYLAELAMEKG
+622 TASKKYLAELAMEKG
-637 SCTALINLPSMSD
+637 SCTAIINLPSMSD
-650 FAKSTAPLFCD
+650 FAKSNAPLFCD

-683 QDHAYN
+683 QDHTYN
-689 ESYELFSLPT
+689 TTYELFSLPT

-707 AYFTPYLKYT
+707 AYFSPYLKYA
-717 EGVRTILVPPAA
+717 EGSRTILVPPAA
-729 DVCNTFMNKY
+729 DVCNTFINKY
-739 LGGNAYVTIANT
+739 LGGNSYVTIANT

-756 NASISGLEYD
+756 NSAIVGLEYD

-771 RAALEPF
+771 RDALEPF
-778 GINPIISRNG
+778 GINPIITRNG

-793 GDRTAYQLVNSD
+793 GDRTAYQIVNSD

-829 IFTYNNAAT
+829 VFTYNNAAT

-864 QIDEANNTKDI
+864 QIDEANNTKDV
-875 IDQKVCIVDI
+875 IDQKACIVDI

-897 TRLTVNRGS
+897 TRLKVNRGA

>member
-49 RPVYLSSPA
+49 RPVYLSSAA

-97 SVDTKDSST
+97 SVDTTDSST
-106 NPDVVGFNA
+106 NPDTVGFNA
-115 ISFDASKQNISGKTL
+115 ISFDASKQNIPGKTL

-146 AMMNAVANANE
+146 VMMNAIASATE
-157 TKAADIIHAPLFA
+157 ADDIIHAPLFG

-209 WINPYDYVA
+209 WINPYDYVS

-240 STWGAFFNTKGLKK
+240 SVWGAFFNTKGLKK

-287 VSLDYMVNR
+287 VSLDYMINR

-301 GLMFGINSAALDLLV
+301 GLMFGVNSSALDLLV
-316 LNREADENGCAG
+316 LNRDETTGSAG
-328 FYLDYDE
+328 FYLDYDA
-335 DFTGDEAKAA
+335 DFTKGESKAA
-345 PYTIDLAGINLRAT
+345 PYAVDLAGISLKAE
-359 DASSVE
+359 DASGVE
-365 FMSYSIDSSVIAT
+365 FMSYSIDSSVIAD
-378 SVYTYPATIQNTN
+378 SVYTYPATIQNTYGVR
-391 AKGKAC
+391 KSC

-404 NAKSGTQKL
+404 SVSGNQTL

-432 KQVSVVDVSV
+432 KQVSVVD
-442 NTLADASVGTSV
+442 
-454 DASVD
+454 
-459 SSVDTSTNITT
+459 SST
-470 VKTTIYTYT
+470 VYTYT

-489 NDSVNAYSVKDDI
+489 DPSVADPSVNTDPSTNEADTI
-502 SIDNDGETIPENEG
+502 NDGETIVENKE
-516 YQDYMVYGVNE
+516 N
-527 EYTLDPTEAR
+527 TLESTESR
-537 PVTVEI
+537 SVTVEI
-543 HKQLASLYDTLKFI
+543 HKSLVSLYDTLKFI
-557 SIPGLKISNRHRP
+557 SLPGLKISNRHRP

-590 LEDTGIRKGLLNV
+590 LEDSGIRKGLLNI

-622 TAAKKYLAELAMEKG
+622 TASKKYLAELAMEKG
-637 SCTALINLPSMSD
+637 SCTAIINLPSMSD
-650 FAKSTAPLFCD
+650 FAKSNAPLFCD

-683 QDHAYN
+683 QDHTYN
-689 ESYELFSLPT
+689 TSYELFSLPT

-707 AYFTPYLKYT
+707 AYFTPYLKYA
-717 EGVRTILVPPAA
+717 EGSRTILVPPAA
-729 DVCNTFMNKY
+729 DVCNTFINKY
-739 LGGNAYVTIANT
+739 LGGNSYVTIANT

-756 NASISGLEYD
+756 NSAIVGLEYD

-771 RAALEPF
+771 RDALEPF
-778 GINPIISRNG
+778 GINPIITRNG

-793 GDRTAYQLVNSD
+793 GDRTAYQIVNSD

-829 IFTYNNAAT
+829 VFTYNNAAT

-864 QIDEANNTKDI
+864 QIDEANNTKDV
-875 IDQKVCIVDI
+875 IDQKACIVDI

-897 TRLTVNRGS
+897 TRLKVNRGA

>member
-49 RPVYLSSPA
+49 RPVYLSSAA

-97 SVDTKDSST
+97 SVDTTDSPT

-115 ISFDASKQNISGKTL
+115 ISFDASKQNIPGKTL

-146 AMMNAVANANE
+146 VMMNAIANASE
-157 TKAADIIHAPLFA
+157 IEAVDIIHAPLFG

-209 WINPYDYVA
+209 WINPYDYVS

-240 STWGAFFNTKGLKK
+240 SVWGAFFNTKGLKK

-287 VSLDYMVNR
+287 VSLDYMINR

-301 GLMFGINSAALDLLV
+301 GLMFGVNSSALDLLV
-316 LNREADENGCAG
+316 LNREAKTTGSAG
-328 FYLDYDE
+328 FYLDYYA
-335 DFTGDEAKAA
+335 DFSEGEPKPA
-345 PYTIDLAGINLRAT
+345 PYAVDLAGISLKAEG
-359 DASSVE
+359 ASNVE
-365 FMSYSIDSSVIAT
+365 FMSYIIDSAVIAD
-378 SVYTYPATIQNTN
+378 SVYTYPATIQNTYE
-391 AKGKAC
+391 ASKSC

-404 NAKSGTQKL
+404 SVSGNQTL

-432 KQVSVVDVSV
+432 KQVSVVDP
-442 NTLADASVGTSV
+442 
-454 DASVD
+454 
-459 SSVDTSTNITT
+459 STA
-470 VKTTIYTYT
+470 VYTYT
-479 TNAPIFEYNA
+479 TNAPIFEYNVDA
-489 NDSVNAYSVKDDI
+489 SPADPSVNTDPSTNEADI
-502 SIDNDGETIPENEG
+502 TNDGEAKAILENKE
-516 YQDYMVYGVNE
+516 NTSE
-527 EYTLDPTEAR
+527 STESR

-543 HKQLASLYDTLKFI
+543 HKSLVSLYDTLKLI
-557 SIPGLKISNRHRP
+557 SLPGLKISNRHRP
-570 GFDANGAMDIEAGVE
+570 GFDAKGEMNIEAGVE

-590 LEDTGIRKGLLNV
+590 LEDSGIRKGLLNI

-622 TAAKKYLAELAMEKG
+622 TASKKYLSELAMEKG
-637 SCTALINLPSMSD
+637 SCTAIINLPSMSD
-650 FAKSTAPLFCD
+650 FAKSNTPLFCD
-661 SYIPGVEQKPAFNVK
+661 SYIPGEEQKPVFNVK

-689 ESYELFSLPT
+689 TQYELFSLPT

-707 AYFTPYLKYT
+707 AYFTPYLKYA
-717 EGVRTILVPPAA
+717 EGSRTILVPPAA
-729 DVCNTFMNKY
+729 DVCNTFINKY
-739 LGGNAYVTIANT
+739 LGGNSYVTIANT

-756 NASISGLEYD
+756 NSAIVGLEYD

-771 RAALEPF
+771 RDALEPF
-778 GINPIISRNG
+778 GINPIITRNG

-793 GDRTAYQLVNSD
+793 GDRTAYQIVNSD

-864 QIDEANNTKDI
+864 QIDEANNTKDV
-875 IDQKVCIVDI
+875 IDQKACIVDI

-897 TRLTVNRGS
+897 TRLKVNRGA

>member
-49 RPVYLSSPA
+49 RPVYLSSAA

-97 SVDTKDSST
+97 SVDTTDSPT

-115 ISFDASKQNISGKTL
+115 ISFDASKQNIPGKTL

-146 AMMNAVANANE
+146 VMMNAIANASE
-157 TKAADIIHAPLFA
+157 IEAVDIIHAPLFG

-209 WINPYDYVA
+209 WINPYDYVS

-240 STWGAFFNTKGLKK
+240 SVWGAFFNTKGLKK

-287 VSLDYMVNR
+287 VSLDYMINR

-301 GLMFGINSAALDLLV
+301 GLMFGVNSSALDLLV
-316 LNREADENGCAG
+316 LNREAKTTGSAG
-328 FYLDYDE
+328 FYLDYDA
-335 DFTGDEAKAA
+335 DFSEGEPKPA
-345 PYTIDLAGINLRAT
+345 PYAVDLAGISLKAEG
-359 DASSVE
+359 ASNVE
-365 FMSYSIDSSVIAT
+365 FMSYIIDSAVIAD
-378 SVYTYPATIQNTN
+378 SVYTYPATIQNTYE
-391 AKGKAC
+391 ASKSC
-397 QFICSDA
+397 QFICSGASVDA
-404 NAKSGTQKL
+404 SVSGNQTL

-432 KQVSVVDVSV
+432 KQVSVVDP
-442 NTLADASVGTSV
+442 
-454 DASVD
+454 
-459 SSVDTSTNITT
+459 STA
-470 VKTTIYTYT
+470 VYTYT
-479 TNAPIFEYNA
+479 TNAPIFEYNVDA
-489 NDSVNAYSVKDDI
+489 SPADPSVNTDPSTNEADI
-502 SIDNDGETIPENEG
+502 TNDGEAKAILENKE
-516 YQDYMVYGVNE
+516 NTSE
-527 EYTLDPTEAR
+527 STESR
-537 PVTVEI
+537 SVTVEI
-543 HKQLASLYDTLKFI
+543 HKSLVSLYDTLKLI
-557 SIPGLKISNRHRP
+557 SLPGLKISNRHRP
-570 GFDANGAMDIEAGVE
+570 GFDAKGEMNIEAGVE

-590 LEDTGIRKGLLNV
+590 LEDSGIRKGLLNI

-622 TAAKKYLAELAMEKG
+622 TASKKYLSELAMEKG
-637 SCTALINLPSMSD
+637 SCTAIINLPSMSD
-650 FAKSTAPLFCD
+650 FAKSNTPLFCD
-661 SYIPGVEQKPAFNVK
+661 SYIPGEEQKPVFNVK

-689 ESYELFSLPT
+689 TQYELFSLPT

-707 AYFTPYLKYT
+707 AYFTPYLKYA
-717 EGVRTILVPPAA
+717 EGSRTILVPPAA
-729 DVCNTFMNKY
+729 DVCNTFINKY
-739 LGGNAYVTIANT
+739 LGGNSYVTIANT

-756 NASISGLEYD
+756 NSAIVGLEYD

-771 RAALEPF
+771 RDALEPF
-778 GINPIISRNG
+778 GINPIITRNG

-793 GDRTAYQLVNSD
+793 GDRTAYQIVNSD

-864 QIDEANNTKDI
+864 QIDEANNTKDV
-875 IDQKVCIVDI
+875 IDQKACIVDI

-897 TRLTVNRGS
+897 TRLKVNRGA

>member
-49 RPVYLSSPA
+49 RPVYLSSTA

-97 SVDTKDSST
+97 NVDTKDSST

-146 AMMNAVANANE
+146 VMMNSIANATN
-157 TKAADIIHAPLFA
+157 AADIIHAPLFA

-198 WFGSEDAIPYK
+198 WFGSENAIPYK

-240 STWGAFFNTKGLKK
+240 STWGAFFNAKGLKK

-276 IPEFYNKQGVC
+276 IPEFYNKQGRC

-301 GLMFGINSAALDLLV
+301 GLMFGVNSAALDLLV
-316 LNREADENGCAG
+316 LNREADETTGSAG
-328 FYLDYDE
+328 FYLDYDA
-335 DFTGDEAKAA
+335 DFTGDEPKAA
-345 PYTIDLAGINLRAT
+345 PYTVDLAGINLSAA
-359 DASSVE
+359 DASGVE
-365 FMSYSIDSSVIAT
+365 FMSYSIDSSVIAS
-378 SVYTYPATIQNTN
+378 SVYTYPATIHNTYN
-391 AKGKAC
+391 VGKAC

-404 NAKSGTQKL
+404 NVKSGTQEL

-432 KQVSVVDVSV
+432 KQVAV
-442 NTLADASVGTSV
+442 
-454 DASVD
+454 VD
-459 SSVDTSTNITT
+459 SST
-470 VKTTIYTYT
+470 VYTFT

-489 NDSVNAYSVKDDI
+489 NASVNAYSVKDDF

-543 HKQLASLYDTLKFI
+543 HKSLVSLYDTLKFI
-557 SIPGLKISNRHRP
+557 AVPGLKISNRHRP
-570 GFDANGAMDIEAGVE
+570 GFDANGAMDVEAGVE

-590 LEDTGIRKGLLNV
+590 LEDDSIRKGLLNI

-622 TAAKKYLAELAMEKG
+622 TASKKYLAELAMEKG

-650 FAKSTAPLFCD
+650 FAKSNAPLFCD

-683 QDHAYN
+683 KNHIYTT
-689 ESYELFSLPT
+689 SYELFSLPT

-739 LGGNAYVTIANT
+739 LGGNAYITIANT
-751 NGILS
+751 NGILAN
-756 NASISGLEYD
+756 NAISGLEYD

-771 RAALEPF
+771 RDYLEPF
-778 GINPIISRNG
+778 GINPIITRNG
-788 VPMIY
+788 IPMIY
-793 GDRTAYQLVNSD
+793 GDRTAYQLIDSD

-817 IEYRCRAILNDY
+817 IEYRCRSVLNDY

-850 RSMKDSGA
+850 RSMKDSSA
-858 LAKYEM
+858 IAKYEI
-864 QIDEANNTKDI
+864 QIDENNNTKDI
-875 IDQKVCIVDI
+875 IDQKACIVDI

-897 TRLTVNRGS
+897 TRLTVNRGA

>member
-49 RPVYLSSPA
+49 RPVYLSSAA

-97 SVDTKDSST
+97 SVNTTDSEE
-106 NPDVVGFNA
+106 NPDTVGYNA
-115 ISFDASKQNISGKTL
+115 ISFDASKQNIPGKTL

-146 AMMNAVANANE
+146 VMMNAIASATE
-157 TKAADIIHAPLFA
+157 AADIIHAPLFG

-209 WINPYDYVA
+209 WINPYDYVS

-240 STWGAFFNTKGLKK
+240 SVWGAFFNTKGLKK

-287 VSLDYMVNR
+287 VSLDYMINR

-301 GLMFGINSAALDLLV
+301 GLMFGVNSSALDLLV
-316 LNREADENGCAG
+316 LNRKTTGSAG
-328 FYLDYDE
+328 FYLDYDA
-335 DFTGDEAKAA
+335 DFTEDEPKAA
-345 PYTIDLAGINLRAT
+345 PYAVDLAGISLKAE
-359 DASSVE
+359 DASGVE
-365 FMSYSIDSSVIAT
+365 FMSYSIDSAVIAD
-378 SVYTYPATIQNTN
+378 SVYTYPATIQKTYEV
-391 AKGKAC
+391 GKSC
-397 QFICSDA
+397 QFICV
-404 NAKSGTQKL
+404 SGNQTL

-432 KQVSVVDVSV
+432 KQVSS
-442 NTLADASVGTSV
+442 A
-454 DASVD
+454 VD
-459 SSVDTSTNITT
+459 SST
-470 VKTTIYTYT
+470 VYTYT
-479 TNAPIFEYNA
+479 TNAPIFEHKA
-489 NDSVNAYSVKDDI
+489 DASDADPSVNTESRSESRSVK
-502 SIDNDGETIPENEG
+502 
-516 YQDYMVYGVNE
+516 
-527 EYTLDPTEAR
+527 
-537 PVTVEI
+537 VEI
-543 HKQLASLYDTLKFI
+543 HKSLVSLYDALKFI
-557 SIPGLKISNRHRP
+557 SLPGLKISNRHRP
-570 GFDANGAMDIEAGVE
+570 GFDAKGAMDIEAGVE

-590 LEDTGIRKGLLNV
+590 LEDSGIRKGLLNL

-622 TAAKKYLAELAMEKG
+622 TASKKYLAELAMEKG
-637 SCTALINLPSMSD
+637 SCTAIINLPSMSD
-650 FAKSTAPLFCD
+650 FAKSNAPLFCD
-661 SYIPGVEQKPAFNVK
+661 SYTPGVDQKPAFNVK

-683 QDHAYN
+683 QDHTYN
-689 ESYELFSLPT
+689 TTYELFSLPT

-707 AYFTPYLKYT
+707 AYFSPYLKYA
-717 EGVRTILVPPAA
+717 EGSRTILVPPAA
-729 DVCNTFMNKY
+729 DVCNTFINKY
-739 LGGNAYVTIANT
+739 LGGNSYVTIANT

-756 NASISGLEYD
+756 NSAIVGLEYD

-771 RAALEPF
+771 RDALEPF
-778 GINPIISRNG
+778 GINPIITRNG

-793 GDRTAYQLVNSD
+793 GDRTAYQIVNSD

-829 IFTYNNAAT
+829 VFTYNNAAT

-864 QIDEANNTKDI
+864 QIDEANNTKDV
-875 IDQKVCIVDI
+875 IDQKACIVDI

-897 TRLTVNRGS
+897 TRLKVNRGA

>member
-49 RPVYLSSPA
+49 RPVYLSSAA

-97 SVDTKDSST
+97 SVDTTDSLE
-106 NPDVVGFNA
+106 NPDTVGFNA

-146 AMMNAVANANE
+146 VMMNAIASATE
-157 TKAADIIHAPLFA
+157 AADIIHAPLFG

-209 WINPYDYVA
+209 WINPYDYVS

-240 STWGAFFNTKGLKK
+240 SVWGAFFNTKGLKK

-287 VSLDYMVNR
+287 VSLDYMINR

-301 GLMFGINSAALDLLV
+301 GLMFGVNSSALDLLV
-316 LNREADENGCAG
+316 LKADTSTGSAG
-328 FYLDYDE
+328 FYLDYDA
-335 DFTGDEAKAA
+335 DFTEDEPKAA
-345 PYTIDLAGINLRAT
+345 PYAVDLSGISLKAEG
-359 DASSVE
+359 ASDVE
-365 FMSYSIDSSVIAT
+365 FMSYSIDSSVIAD
-378 SVYTYPATIQNTN
+378 SVYTYPATIKNTYE
-391 AKGKAC
+391 ADKSC

-404 NAKSGTQKL
+404 SLSDNQTHQTL

-432 KQVSVVDVSV
+432 KQVSVVD
-442 NTLADASVGTSV
+442 
-454 DASVD
+454 
-459 SSVDTSTNITT
+459 SST
-470 VKTTIYTYT
+470 VYTYT
-479 TNAPIFEYNA
+479 TNAPIFEHKA
-489 NDSVNAYSVKDDI
+489 DESVADPSVN
-502 SIDNDGETIPENEG
+502 
-516 YQDYMVYGVNE
+516 
-527 EYTLDPTEAR
+527 TESR
-537 PVTVEI
+537 SVTVEI
-543 HKQLASLYDTLKFI
+543 HKSLVSLYDALKFI
-557 SIPGLKISNRHRP
+557 SLPGLKISNRHRP

-590 LEDTGIRKGLLNV
+590 LEDSGIRKGLLNI

-608 RYIVDTMAGGLGAS
+608 RYIVDTMAGGLGES
-622 TAAKKYLAELAMEKG
+622 TTSKKYLAELAMEKG
-637 SCTALINLPSMSD
+637 SCTAIINLPSMSD
-650 FAKSTAPLFCD
+650 FAKSNAPLFCD

-683 QDHAYN
+683 QDHSYN
-689 ESYELFSLPT
+689 TTYELFSLPT

-707 AYFTPYLKYT
+707 AYFSPYLKYA
-717 EGVRTILVPPAA
+717 EGSRTILVPPAA
-729 DVCNTFMNKY
+729 DVCNTFINKY
-739 LGGNAYVTIANT
+739 LGGNSYVTIANT

-756 NASISGLEYD
+756 NSAIVGLEYD

-771 RAALEPF
+771 RDALEPF
-778 GINPIISRNG
+778 GINPIITRNG

-793 GDRTAYQLVNSD
+793 GDRTAYQIVNSD

-864 QIDEANNTKDI
+864 QIDEANNTKDV
-875 IDQKVCIVDI
+875 IDQKACIVDI

-897 TRLTVNRGS
+897 TRLKVNRGA

>member
-49 RPVYLSSPA
+49 RPVYLSSAA

-97 SVDTKDSST
+97 SVDTTDSLT
-106 NPDVVGFNA
+106 NPDTVDFNA
-115 ISFDASKQNISGKTL
+115 ISFDASKQNIPGKTL

-146 AMMNAVANANE
+146 VMMNAIASASEVKAN
-157 TKAADIIHAPLFA
+157 DIIHAPLFG

-209 WINPYDYVA
+209 WINPHDYVS

-240 STWGAFFNTKGLKK
+240 SVWGAFFNTKGLKK

-287 VSLDYMVNR
+287 VSLDYMINR

-301 GLMFGINSAALDLLV
+301 GLMFGVNSSALDLLV
-316 LNREADENGCAG
+316 LKADETTGSAG
-328 FYLDYDE
+328 FYLDYDADSTKYE
-335 DFTGDEAKAA
+335 PKAA
-345 PYTIDLAGINLRAT
+345 PYAVDLAGISLKAEG
-359 DASSVE
+359 ASDVE
-365 FMSYSIDSSVIAT
+365 FMSYSINSSVIKD
-378 SVYTYPATIQNTN
+378 SVYTYPATIQNTYEVR
-391 AKGKAC
+391 KSC
-397 QFICSDA
+397 QFICSA
-404 NAKSGTQKL
+404 ASVSGNQTL

-432 KQVSVVDVSV
+432 KQVSVVDSS
-442 NTLADASVGTSV
+442 T
-454 DASVD
+454 D
-459 SSVDTSTNITT
+459 SST
-470 VKTTIYTYT
+470 VYTYTYT
-479 TNAPIFEYNA
+479 TNAPIFEYN
-489 NDSVNAYSVKDDI
+489 SVNTDPSTNEADNI
-502 SIDNDGETIPENEG
+502 NDGEATRENKE
-516 YQDYMVYGVNE
+516 NTSE
-527 EYTLDPTEAR
+527 STKSR
-537 PVTVEI
+537 SVTVEI
-543 HKQLASLYDTLKFI
+543 HKSLVSLYDTLKFI
-557 SIPGLKISNRHRP
+557 SLHGLKISNRHRP
-570 GFDANGAMDIEAGVE
+570 GFDADGKMDIEAGVE

-590 LEDTGIRKGLLNV
+590 LEDSGIRKGLLNI

-622 TAAKKYLAELAMEKG
+622 TASKKYLAELAMEKG
-637 SCTALINLPSMSD
+637 SCTAIINLPSMSD
-650 FAKSTAPLFCD
+650 FAKSNAPLFCD
-661 SYIPGVEQKPAFNVK
+661 SYNPGAEQKPAFNVK

-689 ESYELFSLPT
+689 TPYELFSLPT

-707 AYFTPYLKYT
+707 AYFSPYLKYA
-717 EGVRTILVPPAA
+717 EGNRTILVPPAA
-729 DVCNTFMNKY
+729 DVCNTFINKY
-739 LGGNAYVTIANT
+739 LGGNSYVTIANT

-756 NASISGLEYD
+756 NSAIVGLEYD

-771 RAALEPF
+771 RDALEPF
-778 GINPIISRNG
+778 GINPIITRNG

-793 GDRTAYQLVNSD
+793 GDRTAYQIVNSD

-864 QIDEANNTKDI
+864 QIDEANNTKDV
-875 IDQKVCIVDI
+875 IDQKACIVDI

-897 TRLTVNRGS
+897 TRLKVNRGA

>member
-49 RPVYLSSPA
+49 RPVYLSSAA

-97 SVDTKDSST
+97 SVDTTDRLE
-106 NPDVVGFNA
+106 NPDTVGFNA
-115 ISFDASKQNISGKTL
+115 ISFDASKKNIPGKTL

-146 AMMNAVANANE
+146 VMMNAIASASEVKAN
-157 TKAADIIHAPLFA
+157 DIIHAPLFG

-209 WINPYDYVA
+209 WINPYDYVS

-227 AGNYNNHSSFSAD
+227 AGNYNNYSSFSAD
-240 STWGAFFNTKGLKK
+240 SVWGAFFNTKGLKK

-287 VSLDYMVNR
+287 VSLDYMINR

-301 GLMFGINSAALDLLV
+301 GLMFGVNSSALDLLV
-316 LNREADENGCAG
+316 LNREADKTTGSAG
-328 FYLDYDE
+328 FYLDYNA
-335 DFTGDEAKAA
+335 DFTGDEPKAA
-345 PYTIDLAGINLRAT
+345 PYAVDLAGISLKAEG
-359 DASSVE
+359 ASNVE
-365 FMSYSIDSSVIAT
+365 FMSYSIDSAVIAD
-378 SVYTYPATIQNTN
+378 SVYTYPATIQNTYE
-391 AKGKAC
+391 AGKSC

-404 NAKSGTQKL
+404 SVSGNQTL

-432 KQVSVVDVSV
+432 KQVKQVSVVD
-442 NTLADASVGTSV
+442 
-454 DASVD
+454 
-459 SSVDTSTNITT
+459 SST
-470 VKTTIYTYT
+470 VTVYTYT
-479 TNAPIFEYNA
+479 TNAPIYEYNTDPSVA
-489 NDSVNAYSVKDDI
+489 DPSVADPSVNTDPSTNEADTI
-502 SIDNDGETIPENEG
+502 NDGKAILENKE
-516 YQDYMVYGVNE
+516 N
-527 EYTLDPTEAR
+527 TLESTESR
-537 PVTVEI
+537 SVTVEI
-543 HKQLASLYDTLKFI
+543 HKSLVSLYDALKFI
-557 SIPGLKISNRHRP
+557 SLPGLKISNRHRP

-590 LEDTGIRKGLLNV
+590 LEDSGIRKGLLNI

-622 TAAKKYLAELAMEKG
+622 TASKKYLAELAMEKG
-637 SCTALINLPSMSD
+637 SCTAIINLPSMSD
-650 FAKSTAPLFCD
+650 FAKSNAPLFCD
-661 SYIPGVEQKPAFNVK
+661 SYTPGVDQKPAFNVK

-683 QDHAYN
+683 QDHTYN
-689 ESYELFSLPT
+689 TSYELFSLPT

-707 AYFTPYLKYT
+707 AYFTPYLKYA
-717 EGVRTILVPPAA
+717 EGSRTILVPPAA
-729 DVCNTFMNKY
+729 DVCNTFINKY
-739 LGGNAYVTIANT
+739 LGGNSYVTIANT

-756 NASISGLEYD
+756 NSAIVGLEYD

-771 RAALEPF
+771 RDALEPF
-778 GINPIISRNG
+778 GINPIITRNG

-793 GDRTAYQLVNSD
+793 GDRTAYQIVNSD

-864 QIDEANNTKDI
+864 QIDEANNTKDV
-875 IDQKVCIVDI
+875 IDQKACIVDI

-897 TRLTVNRGS
+897 TRLKVNRGA

>member
-49 RPVYLSSPA
+49 RPVYLSSAA

-97 SVDTKDSST
+97 SVDTKDSSM
-106 NPDVVGFNA
+106 NPDTVGFNA
-115 ISFDASKQNISGKTL
+115 ISFDASKKNESGKTL

-146 AMMNAVANANE
+146 VMMSAIASATE
-157 TKAADIIHAPLFA
+157 ADDIIHAPLFG

-209 WINPYDYVA
+209 WINPYDYVS

-227 AGNYNNHSSFSAD
+227 AGNYNNHSSFSTD
-240 STWGAFFNTKGLKK
+240 SVWGAFFNTKGLKK

-287 VSLDYMVNR
+287 VSLDYMINR

-301 GLMFGINSAALDLLV
+301 GLMFGVNSSALDLLV
-316 LNREADENGCAG
+316 LKADPSTGSAG
-328 FYLDYDE
+328 FYLDYDADLKGE
-335 DFTGDEAKAA
+335 PKAA
-345 PYTIDLAGINLRAT
+345 PYAVDLAGISLKAEG
-359 DASSVE
+359 ASDVE
-365 FMSYSIDSSVIAT
+365 FMSYSIDSTVIAD
-378 SVYTYPATIQNTN
+378 SVYTYPATIQNTYE
-391 AKGKAC
+391 AGKSC

-404 NAKSGTQKL
+404 SLSGKTL

-432 KQVSVVDVSV
+432 KQVSVVD
-442 NTLADASVGTSV
+442 
-454 DASVD
+454 
-459 SSVDTSTNITT
+459 SST
-470 VKTTIYTYT
+470 VYTYT
-479 TNAPIFEYNA
+479 TNAPIFEHKA
-489 NDSVNAYSVKDDI
+489 DESAADPSVNTDSPTDEGANI
-502 SIDNDGETIPENEG
+502 NDGETARA
-516 YQDYMVYGVNE
+516 NE
-527 EYTLDPTEAR
+527 ETTSESTESPKSR
-537 PVTVEI
+537 SVTVEI
-543 HKQLASLYDTLKFI
+543 HKSLVSLYDALKFI
-557 SIPGLKISNRHRP
+557 SLPGLKISNRHRP
-570 GFDANGAMDIEAGVE
+570 GFDADGKMDIEAGVE

-590 LEDTGIRKGLLNV
+590 LEDSGIRKGLLNL

-622 TAAKKYLAELAMEKG
+622 TTSKKYLAELAMEKG
-637 SCTALINLPSMSD
+637 SCTAIINLPSMSD
-650 FAKSTAPLFCD
+650 FAKSNAPLFCD
-661 SYIPGVEQKPAFNVK
+661 SYTPGVDQKPAFNVK

-683 QDHAYN
+683 QDHSYN
-689 ESYELFSLPT
+689 TSYELFSLPT

-707 AYFTPYLKYT
+707 AYFSPYLKYA
-717 EGVRTILVPPAA
+717 EGSRTILVPPAA
-729 DVCNTFMNKY
+729 DVCNTFINKY
-739 LGGNAYVTIANT
+739 LGGNSYVTIANT

-756 NASISGLEYD
+756 NSAIVGLEYD

-771 RAALEPF
+771 RDALEPF
-778 GINPIISRNG
+778 GINPIITRNG

-793 GDRTAYQLVNSD
+793 GDRTAYQIVNSD

-829 IFTYNNAAT
+829 VFTYNNAAT

-864 QIDEANNTKDI
+864 QIDEANNTKDV
-875 IDQKVCIVDI
+875 IDQKACIVDI

-897 TRLTVNRGS
+897 TRLKVNRGA

>member
-49 RPVYLSSPA
+49 RPVYLSSAA

-97 SVDTKDSST
+97 SVNTTDSEE
-106 NPDVVGFNA
+106 NPDTVGFNA
-115 ISFDASKQNISGKTL
+115 ISFDASKQNISEKTL

-146 AMMNAVANANE
+146 VMMNAIASATE
-157 TKAADIIHAPLFA
+157 ADDIIHAPLFG

-209 WINPYDYVA
+209 WINPYDYVS

-227 AGNYNNHSSFSAD
+227 AGNYNNHSSFSTD
-240 STWGAFFNTKGLKK
+240 SVWGAFFNTKGLKK

-287 VSLDYMVNR
+287 VSLDYMINR

-301 GLMFGINSAALDLLV
+301 GLMFGVNSSALDLLV
-316 LNREADENGCAG
+316 LKADTSTGSAG
-328 FYLDYDE
+328 FYLDYDA
-335 DFTGDEAKAA
+335 DEKEHKAA
-345 PYTIDLAGINLRAT
+345 PYAVDLAGISLKAE
-359 DASSVE
+359 DASGVE
-365 FMSYSIDSSVIAT
+365 FMSYSIDSAVIAD
-378 SVYTYPATIQNTN
+378 SVYTYPATIKNTYED
-391 AKGKAC
+391 GKSC

-404 NAKSGTQKL
+404 RQNSDASLSDNQTL

-432 KQVSVVDVSV
+432 KQVKQVSVVD
-442 NTLADASVGTSV
+442 
-454 DASVD
+454 
-459 SSVDTSTNITT
+459 SST
-470 VKTTIYTYT
+470 VTVYTYT
-479 TNAPIFEYNA
+479 TNAPIYEYNT
-489 NDSVNAYSVKDDI
+489 DPSVA
-502 SIDNDGETIPENEG
+502 
-516 YQDYMVYGVNE
+516 NE
-527 EYTLDPTEAR
+527 ETTSESTESR
-537 PVTVEI
+537 SVTVEI
-543 HKQLASLYDTLKFI
+543 HKSLVSLYDALKFI
-557 SIPGLKISNRHRP
+557 SLPGLKISNRHRP

-590 LEDTGIRKGLLNV
+590 LEDSGIRKGLLNL

-622 TAAKKYLAELAMEKG
+622 TASKKYLAELAMEKG
-637 SCTALINLPSMSD
+637 SCTAIINLPSMSD
-650 FAKSTAPLFCD
+650 FAKSNAPLFCD
-661 SYIPGVEQKPAFNVK
+661 SYTPGVDQKPAFNVK

-689 ESYELFSLPT
+689 TTYELFSLPT

-707 AYFTPYLKYT
+707 AYFSPYLKYA
-717 EGVRTILVPPAA
+717 EGSRTILVPPAA
-729 DVCNTFMNKY
+729 DVCNTFINKY
-739 LGGNAYVTIANT
+739 LGGNSYVTIANT

-756 NASISGLEYD
+756 NSAIVGLEYD

-771 RAALEPF
+771 RDALEPF
-778 GINPIISRNG
+778 GINPIITRNG

-793 GDRTAYQLVNSD
+793 GDRTAYQIVNSD

-829 IFTYNNAAT
+829 VFTYNNAAT

-864 QIDEANNTKDI
+864 QIDEANNTKDV
-875 IDQKVCIVDI
+875 IDQKACIVDI

-897 TRLTVNRGS
+897 TRLKVNRGA

>member
-17 YFVEIDNSIA
+17 YFVEVDNSIA

-115 ISFDASKQNISGKTL
+115 ISFDTSKQNISGKTL

-146 AMMNAVANANE
+146 VMMNAIASATE
-157 TKAADIIHAPLFA
+157 AADIIHAPLFA

-209 WINPYDYVA
+209 WINPYDYVS

-240 STWGAFFNTKGLKK
+240 SVWGAFFNTKGLKK

-287 VSLDYMVNR
+287 VSLDYMINR

-301 GLMFGINSAALDLLV
+301 GLMFGVNSSALDLLV
-316 LNREADENGCAG
+316 LKADTSTGSAG
-328 FYLDYDE
+328 FYLDYDA
-335 DFTGDEAKAA
+335 DENEHKAA
-345 PYTIDLAGINLRAT
+345 PYAVDLAGISLKAK
-359 DASSVE
+359 DASGVE
-365 FMSYSIDSSVIAT
+365 FMSYSIDSSVIAD
-378 SVYTYPATIQNTN
+378 SVYTYPATIQNTYED
-391 AKGKAC
+391 GKSC

-404 NAKSGTQKL
+404 SLASLSGNKTL

-432 KQVSVVDVSV
+432 KQVS
-442 NTLADASVGTSV
+442 GG
-454 DASVD
+454 VD
-459 SSVDTSTNITT
+459 SSKV
-470 VKTTIYTYT
+470 YTYT
-479 TNAPIFEYNA
+479 TNAPIFEHKA
-489 NDSVNAYSVKDDI
+489 DASDADSSVN
-502 SIDNDGETIPENEG
+502 
-516 YQDYMVYGVNE
+516 
-527 EYTLDPTEAR
+527 TESR
-537 PVTVEI
+537 SESRSVTVEI
-543 HKQLASLYDTLKFI
+543 HKSLVSIYDALKFI
-557 SIPGLKISNRHRP
+557 SLPGLKISNRHRP
-570 GFDANGAMDIEAGVE
+570 GFNADGAMDIEAGVE

-590 LEDTGIRKGLLNV
+590 LEDSGIRKGLLNI

-622 TAAKKYLAELAMEKG
+622 TASKKYLAELAMEKG
-637 SCTALINLPSMSD
+637 SCTAIINLPSMSD
-650 FAKSTAPLFCD
+650 FAKSNAPLFCD
-661 SYIPGVEQKPAFNVK
+661 SYTPGVEQKPAFNVK

-683 QDHAYN
+683 QDHSYN
-689 ESYELFSLPT
+689 TSYEVFSLPT

-707 AYFTPYLKYT
+707 AYFSPYLKYA
-717 EGVRTILVPPAA
+717 EGSRTILVPPAA
-729 DVCNTFMNKY
+729 DVCNTFINKY
-739 LGGNAYVTIANT
+739 LGGNSYVTIANT

-756 NASISGLEYD
+756 NSAIVGLEYD

-771 RAALEPF
+771 RDALEPF
-778 GINPIISRNG
+778 GINPIITRNG

-793 GDRTAYQLVNSD
+793 GDRTAYQIVNSD

-829 IFTYNNAAT
+829 VFTYNNAAT

-864 QIDEANNTKDI
+864 QIDEANNTKDV
-875 IDQKVCIVDI
+875 IDQKACIVDI

-897 TRLTVNRGS
+897 TRLKVNRGA

>member
-49 RPVYLSSPA
+49 RPVYLSSAA

-97 SVDTKDSST
+97 SVDTTDSPT

-115 ISFDASKQNISGKTL
+115 ISFDASKQNIPGKTL

-146 AMMNAVANANE
+146 VMMNAIANASE
-157 TKAADIIHAPLFA
+157 IEAVDIIHAPLFG

-209 WINPYDYVA
+209 WINPYDYVS

-240 STWGAFFNTKGLKK
+240 SVWGAFFNTKGLKK

-287 VSLDYMVNR
+287 VSLDYMINR

-301 GLMFGINSAALDLLV
+301 GLMFGVNSSALDLLV
-316 LNREADENGCAG
+316 LNREAKTTGSAG
-328 FYLDYDE
+328 FYLDYDA
-335 DFTGDEAKAA
+335 DFSEGEPKPA
-345 PYTIDLAGINLRAT
+345 PYAVDLAGISLKAEG
-359 DASSVE
+359 ASNVE
-365 FMSYSIDSSVIAT
+365 FMSYIIDSAVIAD
-378 SVYTYPATIQNTN
+378 SVYTYPATIQNTYE
-391 AKGKAC
+391 ASKSC
-397 QFICSDA
+397 QFICSGASVDA
-404 NAKSGTQKL
+404 SVSGNQTL

-432 KQVSVVDVSV
+432 KQVSVVDP
-442 NTLADASVGTSV
+442 
-454 DASVD
+454 
-459 SSVDTSTNITT
+459 STA
-470 VKTTIYTYT
+470 VYTYT
-479 TNAPIFEYNA
+479 TNAPIFEYNVDA
-489 NDSVNAYSVKDDI
+489 SPADPSVNTDPSTNEADI
-502 SIDNDGETIPENEG
+502 TNDGEAKAILENKE
-516 YQDYMVYGVNE
+516 NTSE
-527 EYTLDPTEAR
+527 STESR

-543 HKQLASLYDTLKFI
+543 HKSLVSLYDTLKLI
-557 SIPGLKISNRHRP
+557 SLPGLKISNRHRP
-570 GFDANGAMDIEAGVE
+570 GFDAKGEMNIEAGVE

-590 LEDTGIRKGLLNV
+590 LEDSGIRKGLLNI

-622 TAAKKYLAELAMEKG
+622 TASKKYLSELAMEKG
-637 SCTALINLPSMSD
+637 SCTAIINLPSMSD
-650 FAKSTAPLFCD
+650 FAKSNTPLFCD
-661 SYIPGVEQKPAFNVK
+661 SYIPGEEQKPVFNVK

-689 ESYELFSLPT
+689 TQYELFSLPT

-707 AYFTPYLKYT
+707 AYFTPYLKYA
-717 EGVRTILVPPAA
+717 EGSRTILVPPAA
-729 DVCNTFMNKY
+729 DVCNTFINKY
-739 LGGNAYVTIANT
+739 LGGNSYVTIANT

-756 NASISGLEYD
+756 NSAIVGLEYD

-771 RAALEPF
+771 RDALEPF
-778 GINPIISRNG
+778 GINPIITRNG

-793 GDRTAYQLVNSD
+793 GDRTAYQIVNSD

-864 QIDEANNTKDI
+864 QIDEANNTKDV
-875 IDQKVCIVDI
+875 IDQKACIVDI

-897 TRLTVNRGS
+897 TRLKVNRGA

>member
-49 RPVYLSSPA
+49 RPVYLSSAA

-97 SVDTKDSST
+97 SVDTTDSLE
-106 NPDVVGFNA
+106 NPDTVGFNA

-146 AMMNAVANANE
+146 VMMNAIASATE
-157 TKAADIIHAPLFA
+157 AADIIHAPLFG

-209 WINPYDYVA
+209 WINPYDYVS

-240 STWGAFFNTKGLKK
+240 SVWGAFFNTKGLKK

-287 VSLDYMVNR
+287 VSLDYMINR

-301 GLMFGINSAALDLLV
+301 GLMFGVNSSALDLLV
-316 LNREADENGCAG
+316 LKADTSTGSAG
-328 FYLDYDE
+328 FYLDYDA
-335 DFTGDEAKAA
+335 DFTEDEPKAA
-345 PYTIDLAGINLRAT
+345 PYAVDLSGISLKAEG
-359 DASSVE
+359 ASDVE
-365 FMSYSIDSSVIAT
+365 FMSYSIDSSVIAD
-378 SVYTYPATIQNTN
+378 SVYTYPATIKNTYE
-391 AKGKAC
+391 ADKSC

-404 NAKSGTQKL
+404 SLSDNQTHQTL

-432 KQVSVVDVSV
+432 KQVSVVD
-442 NTLADASVGTSV
+442 
-454 DASVD
+454 
-459 SSVDTSTNITT
+459 SST
-470 VKTTIYTYT
+470 VYTYT
-479 TNAPIFEYNA
+479 TNAPIFEHKA
-489 NDSVNAYSVKDDI
+489 DESVADPSVN
-502 SIDNDGETIPENEG
+502 
-516 YQDYMVYGVNE
+516 
-527 EYTLDPTEAR
+527 TESR
-537 PVTVEI
+537 SVTVEI
-543 HKQLASLYDTLKFI
+543 HKSLVSLYDALKFI
-557 SIPGLKISNRHRP
+557 SLPGLKISNRHRP

-590 LEDTGIRKGLLNV
+590 LEDSGIRKGLLNI

-608 RYIVDTMAGGLGAS
+608 RYIVDTMAGGLGES
-622 TAAKKYLAELAMEKG
+622 TTSKKYLAELAMEKG
-637 SCTALINLPSMSD
+637 SCTAIINLPSMSD
-650 FAKSTAPLFCD
+650 FAKSNAPLFCD

-683 QDHAYN
+683 QDHTYN
-689 ESYELFSLPT
+689 TTYELFSLPT

-707 AYFTPYLKYT
+707 AYFSPYLKYA
-717 EGVRTILVPPAA
+717 EGSRTILVPPAA
-729 DVCNTFMNKY
+729 DVCNTFINKY
-739 LGGNAYVTIANT
+739 LGGNSYVTIANT

-756 NASISGLEYD
+756 NSAIVGLEYD

-771 RAALEPF
+771 RDALEPF
-778 GINPIISRNG
+778 GINPIITRNG

-793 GDRTAYQLVNSD
+793 GDRTAYQIVNSD

-864 QIDEANNTKDI
+864 QIDEANNTKDV
-875 IDQKVCIVDI
+875 IDQKACIVDI

-897 TRLTVNRGS
+897 TRLKVNRGA

>member
-17 YFVEIDNSIA
+17 YFVEVDNSIA

-49 RPVYLSSPA
+49 RPVYLSSAA

-146 AMMNAVANANE
+146 VMMNAIAGATE
-157 TKAADIIHAPLFA
+157 ATDIIHAPLFA

-240 STWGAFFNTKGLKK
+240 SAWGAFFNAKGLKK

-301 GLMFGINSAALDLLV
+301 GLMFGVNSAALDLLV
-316 LNREADENGCAG
+316 LNREADETTGCAG
-328 FYLDYDE
+328 FYLDYDA

-345 PYTIDLAGINLRAT
+345 PYTVDLAGINLSAA
-359 DASSVE
+359 DASGVE
-365 FMSYSIDSSVIAT
+365 FMSYSIDSSVIAD
-378 SVYTYPATIQNTN
+378 SVYTYPATIQNTYN
-391 AKGKAC
+391 VGMAC

-404 NAKSGTQKL
+404 NVKSGTQNL

-432 KQVSVVDVSV
+432 KQVSVVD
-442 NTLADASVGTSV
+442 
-454 DASVD
+454 
-459 SSVDTSTNITT
+459 SST
-470 VKTTIYTYT
+470 VYTYT
-479 TNAPIFEYNA
+479 TNAPVFEYNA
-489 NDSVNAYSVKDDI
+489 NASVNAYSVKDDV
-502 SIDNDGETIPENEG
+502 SIYNDGETIPENEG
-516 YQDYMVYGVNE
+516 YHDYMVYGVNE
-527 EYTLDPTEAR
+527 EYTLDPAEAR

-543 HKQLASLYDTLKFI
+543 HKSLVSLYDALKFI
-557 SIPGLKISNRHRP
+557 SVPGLKISNRHRP
-570 GFDANGAMDIEAGVE
+570 GFDANGAMDVEAGVE

-590 LEDTGIRKGLLNV
+590 LEDGGIRKGLLNV

-622 TAAKKYLAELAMEKG
+622 TASKKYLSELAMEKG

-650 FAKSTAPLFCD
+650 FAKSNAPLFCD
-661 SYIPGVEQKPAFNVK
+661 SYLPGVEQKPAFNVK

-683 QDHAYN
+683 QDHAYTT
-689 ESYELFSLPT
+689 SYELFSLPT

-739 LGGNAYVTIANT
+739 LGGNAYVTVANT
-751 NGILS
+751 NGILAN
-756 NASISGLEYD
+756 NAISGLEYD

-771 RAALEPF
+771 RDALEPF
-778 GINPIISRNG
+778 GINPIITRNG

-793 GDRTAYQLVNSD
+793 GDRTAYQLINSD

-864 QIDEANNTKDI
+864 QIDEANNTKDV
-875 IDQKVCIVDI
+875 IDQKCCIVDI
-885 GVWVTPNMEKII
+885 GVWVTPNMEKIV

>member
-49 RPVYLSSPA
+49 RPVYLSSAA

-97 SVDTKDSST
+97 SVDTTDRLE
-106 NPDVVGFNA
+106 NPDTVGFNA
-115 ISFDASKQNISGKTL
+115 ISFDASKKNIPGKTL

-146 AMMNAVANANE
+146 VMMNAIASATE
-157 TKAADIIHAPLFA
+157 ADDIIHAPLFG

-209 WINPYDYVA
+209 WINPYDYVS

-227 AGNYNNHSSFSAD
+227 AGNYNNHSSFSTD
-240 STWGAFFNTKGLKK
+240 SVWGAFFNTKGLKK

-287 VSLDYMVNR
+287 VSLDYMINR

-301 GLMFGINSAALDLLV
+301 GLMFGVNSSALDLLV
-316 LNREADENGCAG
+316 LNREADETTGSAG
-328 FYLDYDE
+328 FYLDYDA
-335 DFTGDEAKAA
+335 DFTEDEPKAA
-345 PYTIDLAGINLRAT
+345 PYAVDLAGISLKAEG
-359 DASSVE
+359 ASDVE
-365 FMSYSIDSSVIAT
+365 FMSYSIDSTVIAD
-378 SVYTYPATIQNTN
+378 SVYTYPATIQKTYEV
-391 AKGKAC
+391 GKSC

-404 NAKSGTQKL
+404 SLSGKQL

-432 KQVSVVDVSV
+432 KQVSVVD
-442 NTLADASVGTSV
+442 
-454 DASVD
+454 
-459 SSVDTSTNITT
+459 SST
-470 VKTTIYTYT
+470 VYTYT
-479 TNAPIFEYNA
+479 TNAPIYEHKA
-489 NDSVNAYSVKDDI
+489 DPSVADPSVADPSVNTDSPTDEGANI
-502 SIDNDGETIPENEG
+502 NDGETARA
-516 YQDYMVYGVNE
+516 NE
-527 EYTLDPTEAR
+527 ETTSESTESR
-537 PVTVEI
+537 SVTVEI
-543 HKQLASLYDTLKFI
+543 HKSLVSLYDALKFI
-557 SIPGLKISNRHRP
+557 SLPGLKISNRHRP

-590 LEDTGIRKGLLNV
+590 LEDSGIRKGLLNI

-622 TAAKKYLAELAMEKG
+622 TASKKYLAELAMEKG
-637 SCTALINLPSMSD
+637 SCTAIINLPSMSD
-650 FAKSTAPLFCD
+650 FAKSNAPLFCD
-661 SYIPGVEQKPAFNVK
+661 SYTPGVDQKPAFNVK

-683 QDHAYN
+683 QDHTYN
-689 ESYELFSLPT
+689 TPYELFSLPT

-707 AYFTPYLKYT
+707 AYFSPYLKYA
-717 EGVRTILVPPAA
+717 EGSRTILVPPAA
-729 DVCNTFMNKY
+729 DVCNTFINKY
-739 LGGNAYVTIANT
+739 LGGNSYVTIANT

-756 NASISGLEYD
+756 NSAIVGLEYD

-771 RAALEPF
+771 RDALEPF
-778 GINPIISRNG
+778 GINPIITRNG

-793 GDRTAYQLVNSD
+793 GDRTAYQIVNSD

-829 IFTYNNAAT
+829 VFTYNNAAT

-864 QIDEANNTKDI
+864 QIDEANNTKDV
-875 IDQKVCIVDI
+875 IDQKACIVDI

-897 TRLTVNRGS
+897 TRLKVNRGA

>member
-49 RPVYLSSPA
+49 RPVYLSSAA

-106 NPDVVGFNA
+106 NPDTVGFNA
-115 ISFDASKQNISGKTL
+115 ISFDASKQNIPGKTL

-146 AMMNAVANANE
+146 VMMNAIASASEVKAN
-157 TKAADIIHAPLFA
+157 DIIHAPLFG

-209 WINPYDYVA
+209 WINPYDYVS

-240 STWGAFFNTKGLKK
+240 SVWGAFFNTKGLKK

-287 VSLDYMVNR
+287 VSLDYMINR

-301 GLMFGINSAALDLLV
+301 GLMFGVNTSALDLLV
-316 LNREADENGCAG
+316 LNRKADETTGSAG
-328 FYLDYDE
+328 FYLDYDA
-335 DFTGDEAKAA
+335 DFTEDGPKAA
-345 PYTIDLAGINLRAT
+345 PYAVDLAGISLKAEG
-359 DASSVE
+359 ASGVE
-365 FMSYSIDSSVIAT
+365 FMSYSIDSAVIAD
-378 SVYTYPATIQNTN
+378 SVYTYPATIQNTYK
-391 AKGKAC
+391 AGKSC

-404 NAKSGTQKL
+404 SLSDNQTL

-432 KQVSVVDVSV
+432 KQVKQLSVVD
-442 NTLADASVGTSV
+442 
-454 DASVD
+454 
-459 SSVDTSTNITT
+459 SST
-470 VKTTIYTYT
+470 VYTYTYT
-479 TNAPIFEYNA
+479 TNAPIFEYNTDHSVPDPSA
-489 NDSVNAYSVKDDI
+489 N
-502 SIDNDGETIPENEG
+502 T
-516 YQDYMVYGVNE
+516 
-527 EYTLDPTEAR
+527 DPSTTESR
-537 PVTVEI
+537 ESTESRSVTVEI
-543 HKQLASLYDTLKFI
+543 HKSLVSLYDTLKFI
-557 SIPGLKISNRHRP
+557 SLPGLKISNRHRP
-570 GFDANGAMDIEAGVE
+570 GFDADGKMDIEAGVE

-590 LEDTGIRKGLLNV
+590 LEDSGIRKGLLNI

-622 TAAKKYLAELAMEKG
+622 TTSKKYLAELAMEKG
-637 SCTALINLPSMSD
+637 SCTAIINLPSMSD
-650 FAKSTAPLFCD
+650 FAKSNAPLFCD

-683 QDHAYN
+683 QDHTYN
-689 ESYELFSLPT
+689 TPYELFSLPT

-707 AYFTPYLKYT
+707 AYFSPYLKYA
-717 EGVRTILVPPAA
+717 EGNRTILVPPAA
-729 DVCNTFMNKY
+729 DVCNTFINKY
-739 LGGNAYVTIANT
+739 LGGNSYVTIANT

-756 NASISGLEYD
+756 NSAIVGLEYD

-771 RAALEPF
+771 RDALEPF
-778 GINPIISRNG
+778 GINPIITRNG

-793 GDRTAYQLVNSD
+793 GDRTAYQIVNSD

-864 QIDEANNTKDI
+864 QIDEANNTKDV
-875 IDQKVCIVDI
+875 IDQKACIVDI

-897 TRLTVNRGS
+897 TRLKVNRGA

>member
-49 RPVYLSSPA
+49 RPVYLSSAA

-97 SVDTKDSST
+97 SVNTTDSLE
-106 NPDVVGFNA
+106 NPDTVGFNA
-115 ISFDASKQNISGKTL
+115 ISFDASKQNISEKTL

-146 AMMNAVANANE
+146 VMMNAIASATE
-157 TKAADIIHAPLFA
+157 AADIIHAPLFG

-209 WINPYDYVA
+209 WINPYDYVS

-227 AGNYNNHSSFSAD
+227 AGNYNNHSSFSTD
-240 STWGAFFNTKGLKK
+240 SVWGAFFNTKGLKK

-287 VSLDYMVNR
+287 VSLDYMINR

-301 GLMFGINSAALDLLV
+301 GLMFGVNSSALDLLV
-316 LNREADENGCAG
+316 LKADTSTGSAG
-328 FYLDYDE
+328 FYLDYDA
-335 DFTGDEAKAA
+335 DENEHKAA
-345 PYTIDLAGINLRAT
+345 PYAVDLAGISLKAVKAE
-359 DASSVE
+359 DASGVE
-365 FMSYSIDSSVIAT
+365 FMSYSIDSSVIAD
-378 SVYTYPATIQNTN
+378 SVYTYPATIKNTYED
-391 AKGKAC
+391 GKSC

-404 NAKSGTQKL
+404 SLSDNQTL

-432 KQVSVVDVSV
+432 KQVSVVD
-442 NTLADASVGTSV
+442 
-454 DASVD
+454 
-459 SSVDTSTNITT
+459 SST
-470 VKTTIYTYT
+470 VYTYT
-479 TNAPIFEYNA
+479 TNAPIFEHKA
-489 NDSVNAYSVKDDI
+489 DPSVADPSVNTDSPTDEGANI
-502 SIDNDGETIPENEG
+502 NDGETARA
-516 YQDYMVYGVNE
+516 NE
-527 EYTLDPTEAR
+527 ETTSESTESR
-537 PVTVEI
+537 SVTVEI
-543 HKQLASLYDTLKFI
+543 HKSLVSLYDALKFI
-557 SIPGLKISNRHRP
+557 SLPGLKISNRHRP

-590 LEDTGIRKGLLNV
+590 LEDSGIRKGLLNL

-622 TAAKKYLAELAMEKG
+622 TTSKKYLAELAMEKG
-637 SCTALINLPSMSD
+637 SCTAIINLPSMSD
-650 FAKSTAPLFCD
+650 FAKSNAPLFCD

-683 QDHAYN
+683 QDHTYN
-689 ESYELFSLPT
+689 TTYELFSLPT

-707 AYFTPYLKYT
+707 AYFSPYLKYA
-717 EGVRTILVPPAA
+717 EGSRTILVPPAA
-729 DVCNTFMNKY
+729 DVCNTFINKY
-739 LGGNAYVTIANT
+739 LGGNSYVTIANT

-756 NASISGLEYD
+756 NSAIVGLEYD

-771 RAALEPF
+771 RDALEPF
-778 GINPIISRNG
+778 GINPIITRNG

-793 GDRTAYQLVNSD
+793 GDRTAYQIVNSD

-829 IFTYNNAAT
+829 VFTYNNAAT

-864 QIDEANNTKDI
+864 QIDEANNTKDV
-875 IDQKVCIVDI
+875 IDQKACIVDI

-897 TRLTVNRGS
+897 TRLKVNRGA

>member
-49 RPVYLSSPA
+49 RPVYLSSAA

-97 SVDTKDSST
+97 SVDTTDSPT

-115 ISFDASKQNISGKTL
+115 ISFDASKQNIPGKTL

-146 AMMNAVANANE
+146 VMMNAIANASE
-157 TKAADIIHAPLFA
+157 IEAVDIIHAPLFG

-209 WINPYDYVA
+209 WINPYDYVS

-240 STWGAFFNTKGLKK
+240 SVWGAFFNTKGLKK

-287 VSLDYMVNR
+287 VSLDYMINR

-301 GLMFGINSAALDLLV
+301 GLMFGVNSSALDLLV
-316 LNREADENGCAG
+316 LNREAKTTGSAG
-328 FYLDYDE
+328 FYLDYYA
-335 DFTGDEAKAA
+335 DFSEGEPKPA
-345 PYTIDLAGINLRAT
+345 PYAVDLAGISLKAEG
-359 DASSVE
+359 ASNVE
-365 FMSYSIDSSVIAT
+365 FMSYIIDSAVIAD
-378 SVYTYPATIQNTN
+378 SVYTYPATIQNTYE
-391 AKGKAC
+391 ASKSC
-397 QFICSDA
+397 QFICS
-404 NAKSGTQKL
+404 NASVSGNQTL

-432 KQVSVVDVSV
+432 KQVSVVDP
-442 NTLADASVGTSV
+442 
-454 DASVD
+454 
-459 SSVDTSTNITT
+459 STA
-470 VKTTIYTYT
+470 VYTYT
-479 TNAPIFEYNA
+479 TNAPIFEYNVDA
-489 NDSVNAYSVKDDI
+489 SPADPSVNTDPSTNEADI
-502 SIDNDGETIPENEG
+502 TNDGEAKAILENKE
-516 YQDYMVYGVNE
+516 NTSE
-527 EYTLDPTEAR
+527 STESR
-537 PVTVEI
+537 SVTVEI
-543 HKQLASLYDTLKFI
+543 HKSLVSLYDTLKLI
-557 SIPGLKISNRHRP
+557 SLPGLKISNRHRP
-570 GFDANGAMDIEAGVE
+570 GFDAKGEMNIEAGVE

-590 LEDTGIRKGLLNV
+590 LEDSGIRKGLLNI

-622 TAAKKYLAELAMEKG
+622 TASKKYLSELAMEKG
-637 SCTALINLPSMSD
+637 SCTAIINLPSMSD
-650 FAKSTAPLFCD
+650 FAKSNTPLFCD
-661 SYIPGVEQKPAFNVK
+661 SYIPGEEQKPVFNVK

-689 ESYELFSLPT
+689 TQYELFSLPT

-707 AYFTPYLKYT
+707 AYFTPYLKYA
-717 EGVRTILVPPAA
+717 EGSRTILVPPAA
-729 DVCNTFMNKY
+729 DVCNTFINKY
-739 LGGNAYVTIANT
+739 LGGNSYVTIANT

-756 NASISGLEYD
+756 NSAIVGLEYD

-771 RAALEPF
+771 RDALEPF
-778 GINPIISRNG
+778 GINPIITRNG

-793 GDRTAYQLVNSD
+793 GDRTAYQIVNSD

-864 QIDEANNTKDI
+864 QIDEANNTKDV
-875 IDQKVCIVDI
+875 IDQKACIVDI

-897 TRLTVNRGS
+897 TRLKVNRGA

>member
-49 RPVYLSSPA
+49 RPVYLSSAA

-97 SVDTKDSST
+97 SVDTTDSPT

-115 ISFDASKQNISGKTL
+115 ISFDASKQNIPGKTL

-146 AMMNAVANANE
+146 VMMNAIANASE
-157 TKAADIIHAPLFA
+157 IEAADIIHAPLFG

-209 WINPYDYVA
+209 WINPYDYVS

-240 STWGAFFNTKGLKK
+240 SVWGAFFNTKGLKK

-287 VSLDYMVNR
+287 VSLDYMINR

-301 GLMFGINSAALDLLV
+301 GLMFGVNSSALDLLV
-316 LNREADENGCAG
+316 LNREAKTTGSAG
-328 FYLDYDE
+328 FYLDYDA
-335 DFTGDEAKAA
+335 DFSEGEPKPA
-345 PYTIDLAGINLRAT
+345 PYAVDLAGISLKAEG
-359 DASSVE
+359 ASNVE
-365 FMSYSIDSSVIAT
+365 FMSYIIDSAVIAD
-378 SVYTYPATIQNTN
+378 SVYTCPATIQNTYE
-391 AKGKAC
+391 ASKSC
-397 QFICSDA
+397 QFICSGA
-404 NAKSGTQKL
+404 SVSGNQTLPTL

-432 KQVSVVDVSV
+432 KQVSVVDP
-442 NTLADASVGTSV
+442 
-454 DASVD
+454 
-459 SSVDTSTNITT
+459 STA
-470 VKTTIYTYT
+470 VYTYT
-479 TNAPIFEYNA
+479 TNAPIFEYNVDA
-489 NDSVNAYSVKDDI
+489 SPADPSVNTDPSTNEADI
-502 SIDNDGETIPENEG
+502 TNDGEAKAILENKE
-516 YQDYMVYGVNE
+516 NTSE
-527 EYTLDPTEAR
+527 STESR

-543 HKQLASLYDTLKFI
+543 HKSLVSLYDTLKLI
-557 SIPGLKISNRHRP
+557 SLPGLKISNRHRP
-570 GFDANGAMDIEAGVE
+570 GFDAKGEMNIEAGVE

-590 LEDTGIRKGLLNV
+590 LEDSGIRKGLLNI

-622 TAAKKYLAELAMEKG
+622 TASKKYLSELAMEKG
-637 SCTALINLPSMSD
+637 SCTAIINLPSMSD
-650 FAKSTAPLFCD
+650 FAKSNTPLFCD
-661 SYIPGVEQKPAFNVK
+661 SYIPGEEQKPVFNVK

-689 ESYELFSLPT
+689 TQYELFSLPT

-707 AYFTPYLKYT
+707 AYFTPYLKYA
-717 EGVRTILVPPAA
+717 EGSRTILVPPAA
-729 DVCNTFMNKY
+729 DVCNTFINKY
-739 LGGNAYVTIANT
+739 LGGNSYVTIANT

-756 NASISGLEYD
+756 NSAIVGLEYD

-771 RAALEPF
+771 RDALEPF
-778 GINPIISRNG
+778 GINPIITRNG

-793 GDRTAYQLVNSD
+793 GDRTAYQIVNSD

-864 QIDEANNTKDI
+864 QIDEANNTKDV
-875 IDQKVCIVDI
+875 IDQKACIVDI

-897 TRLTVNRGS
+897 TRLKVNRGA

>member
-49 RPVYLSSPA
+49 RPVYLSSAA

-97 SVDTKDSST
+97 SVDTTDSSE
-106 NPDVVGFNA
+106 NPDTVGFNA
-115 ISFDASKQNISGKTL
+115 ISFDASKQNIPGKTL

-146 AMMNAVANANE
+146 VMMNAIASATE
-157 TKAADIIHAPLFA
+157 ADDIIHAPLFG

-209 WINPYDYVA
+209 WINPYDYVS

-227 AGNYNNHSSFSAD
+227 AGNYNNYSSFSAD
-240 STWGAFFNTKGLKK
+240 SVWGAFFNTKGLKK

-287 VSLDYMVNR
+287 VSLDYMINR

-301 GLMFGINSAALDLLV
+301 GLMFGVNSSALDLLV
-316 LNREADENGCAG
+316 LNRKADKTTGIAG
-328 FYLDYDE
+328 FYLDYDA
-335 DFTGDEAKAA
+335 DFTEDEPKAA
-345 PYTIDLAGINLRAT
+345 PYAVDLAGISLKAEG
-359 DASSVE
+359 ASDVE
-365 FMSYSIDSSVIAT
+365 FMSYSIDSTVIAD
-378 SVYTYPATIQNTN
+378 SVYTYPATIKNTYE
-391 AKGKAC
+391 AGKSC

-404 NAKSGTQKL
+404 SVSGNQTL

-432 KQVSVVDVSV
+432 KQVSVVD
-442 NTLADASVGTSV
+442 
-454 DASVD
+454 
-459 SSVDTSTNITT
+459 SST
-470 VKTTIYTYT
+470 VYTYT
-479 TNAPIFEYNA
+479 TNAPIFEYKA
-489 NDSVNAYSVKDDI
+489 DPS
-502 SIDNDGETIPENEG
+502 
-516 YQDYMVYGVNE
+516 NE
-527 EYTLDPTEAR
+527 ETSSESTASR
-537 PVTVEI
+537 SVTVEI
-543 HKQLASLYDTLKFI
+543 HKSFVSLYDTLKFI
-557 SIPGLKISNRHRP
+557 SLPGLKISNRHRP

-590 LEDTGIRKGLLNV
+590 LEDSGIRKGLLNI

-622 TAAKKYLAELAMEKG
+622 TASKKYLAELAMEKG
-637 SCTALINLPSMSD
+637 SCTAIINLPSMSD
-650 FAKSTAPLFCD
+650 FAKSNAPLFCD
-661 SYIPGVEQKPAFNVK
+661 SYTPGVEQKPAFNVK

-683 QDHAYN
+683 QDHTYN
-689 ESYELFSLPT
+689 TIYELFSLPT

-707 AYFTPYLKYT
+707 AYFSPYLKYA
-717 EGVRTILVPPAA
+717 EGSRTILVPPAA
-729 DVCNTFMNKY
+729 DVCNTFINKY
-739 LGGNAYVTIANT
+739 LGGNSYVTIANT

-756 NASISGLEYD
+756 NSAIVGLEYD

-771 RAALEPF
+771 RDALEPF
-778 GINPIISRNG
+778 GINPIITRNG

-793 GDRTAYQLVNSD
+793 GDRTAYQIVNSY

-810 VRELLNT
+810 VRGLLNT
-817 IEYRCRAILNDY
+817 IECRCRAILNDY
-829 IFTYNNAAT
+829 VFTYNNAAT

-864 QIDEANNTKDI
+864 QIDEANNTKDV
-875 IDQKVCIVDI
+875 IDQKACIVDI

-897 TRLTVNRGS
+897 TRLKVNRGA

>member
-49 RPVYLSSPA
+49 RPVYLSSAA

-97 SVDTKDSST
+97 SVDTKDSSA
-106 NPDVVGFNA
+106 NPDTVGFNA
-115 ISFDASKQNISGKTL
+115 ISFDASKKNIPGKTL

-146 AMMNAVANANE
+146 VMMNAIASATE
-157 TKAADIIHAPLFA
+157 ADDIIHAPLFG

-209 WINPYDYVA
+209 WINPYDYVS

-240 STWGAFFNTKGLKK
+240 SVWGAFFNTKGLKK

-287 VSLDYMVNR
+287 VSLDYMINR

-301 GLMFGINSAALDLLV
+301 GLMFGVNSSALDLLV
-316 LNREADENGCAG
+316 LNRKADETTGIAG
-328 FYLDYDE
+328 FYLDYDADFAE
-335 DFTGDEAKAA
+335 DEPKAA
-345 PYTIDLAGINLRAT
+345 PYAVDLAGISLKAEG
-359 DASSVE
+359 ASDVE
-365 FMSYSIDSSVIAT
+365 FMSYSIDSSVIAD
-378 SVYTYPATIQNTN
+378 SVYTYPATIQNTYE
-391 AKGKAC
+391 AGKSC

-404 NAKSGTQKL
+404 SVSGNQTL

-432 KQVSVVDVSV
+432 KQVSVVD
-442 NTLADASVGTSV
+442 
-454 DASVD
+454 
-459 SSVDTSTNITT
+459 SST
-470 VKTTIYTYT
+470 VYTYT
-479 TNAPIFEYNA
+479 TNAPIFEHSA
-489 NDSVNAYSVKDDI
+489 DASVADPSVADPSVAAPSVNTDSSTDEGANI
-502 SIDNDGETIPENEG
+502 NDGETILA
-516 YQDYMVYGVNE
+516 NE
-527 EYTLDPTEAR
+527 ETTLESTESR
-537 PVTVEI
+537 SVTVEI
-543 HKQLASLYDTLKFI
+543 HKSLVSLYDTLKFI
-557 SIPGLKISNRHRP
+557 SLPGLKISNRHRP

-590 LEDTGIRKGLLNV
+590 LEDSGIRKGLLNI

-608 RYIVDTMAGGLGAS
+608 RYIVDTMAGGLGES
-622 TAAKKYLAELAMEKG
+622 TASKKYLSELAMEKG
-637 SCTALINLPSMSD
+637 SCTAIINLPSMSD
-650 FAKSTAPLFCD
+650 FAKSNAPLFCD
-661 SYIPGVEQKPAFNVK
+661 SYIPGVDQKPAFNVK

-683 QDHAYN
+683 QDHTYN
-689 ESYELFSLPT
+689 TTYELFSLPT

-707 AYFTPYLKYT
+707 AYFSPYLKYA
-717 EGVRTILVPPAA
+717 EGSRTILVPPAA
-729 DVCNTFMNKY
+729 DVCNTFINKY
-739 LGGNAYVTIANT
+739 LGGNSYVTIANT

-756 NASISGLEYD
+756 NSAIVGLEYD

-771 RAALEPF
+771 RDTLEPF
-778 GINPIISRNG
+778 GINPIITRNG

-793 GDRTAYQLVNSD
+793 GDRTAYQIVNSD

-829 IFTYNNAAT
+829 VFTYNNAAT

-864 QIDEANNTKDI
+864 QIDEANNTKDV
-875 IDQKVCIVDI
+875 IDQKACIVDI

-897 TRLTVNRGS
+897 TRLKVNRGA

>member
-49 RPVYLSSPA
+49 RPVYLSSAA

-97 SVDTKDSST
+97 SVDTTDKLE
-106 NPDVVGFNA
+106 NPDTVGFNA
-115 ISFDASKQNISGKTL
+115 ISFDASKKNISGKTL

-146 AMMNAVANANE
+146 VMMNAIASAPEVA
-157 TKAADIIHAPLFA
+157 AADIIHAPLFG

-209 WINPYDYVA
+209 WINPYDYVS

-227 AGNYNNHSSFSAD
+227 AGNYNNHSSFSTD
-240 STWGAFFNTKGLKK
+240 SVWGAFFNTKGLKK

-287 VSLDYMVNR
+287 VSLDYMINR

-301 GLMFGINSAALDLLV
+301 GLMFGVNSSALDLLV
-316 LNREADENGCAG
+316 LKADTSTGSAG
-328 FYLDYDE
+328 FYLDYDA
-335 DFTGDEAKAA
+335 DENEHKAA
-345 PYTIDLAGINLRAT
+345 PYAVDLAGISLKAVKAE
-359 DASSVE
+359 DASGVE
-365 FMSYSIDSSVIAT
+365 FMSYSIDSAVIAD
-378 SVYTYPATIQNTN
+378 SVYTYPATIQNTYE
-391 AKGKAC
+391 AGKSC
-397 QFICSDA
+397 QFICASV
-404 NAKSGTQKL
+404 SGNQTL

-432 KQVSVVDVSV
+432 KQVSVVD
-442 NTLADASVGTSV
+442 
-454 DASVD
+454 
-459 SSVDTSTNITT
+459 SST
-470 VKTTIYTYT
+470 VYTYT

-489 NDSVNAYSVKDDI
+489 DPSVADPSVNTDPSTNEADTS
-502 SIDNDGETIPENEG
+502 NDGEATHENKE
-516 YQDYMVYGVNE
+516 N
-527 EYTLDPTEAR
+527 TLESTESR
-537 PVTVEI
+537 SVKVEI
-543 HKQLASLYDTLKFI
+543 HKSLVSLYDALKFI
-557 SIPGLKISNRHRP
+557 SLPGLKISNRHRP
-570 GFDANGAMDIEAGVE
+570 GFNADGAMDIEAGVE

-590 LEDTGIRKGLLNV
+590 LEDSGIRKGLLNL

-622 TAAKKYLAELAMEKG
+622 TASKKYLSELAMEKG
-637 SCTALINLPSMSD
+637 SCTAIINLPSMSD
-650 FAKSTAPLFCD
+650 FAKSNAPLFCD

-683 QDHAYN
+683 QDHTYN
-689 ESYELFSLPT
+689 TTYELFSLPT

-707 AYFTPYLKYT
+707 AYFSPYLKYA
-717 EGVRTILVPPAA
+717 EGSRTILVPPAA
-729 DVCNTFMNKY
+729 DVCNTFINKY
-739 LGGNAYVTIANT
+739 LGGNSYVTIANT

-756 NASISGLEYD
+756 NSAIVGLEYD

-771 RAALEPF
+771 RDALEPF
-778 GINPIISRNG
+778 GINPIITRNG

-793 GDRTAYQLVNSD
+793 GDRTAYQIVNSD

-829 IFTYNNAAT
+829 VFTYNNAAT

-864 QIDEANNTKDI
+864 QIDEANNTKDV
-875 IDQKVCIVDI
+875 IDQKACIVDI

-897 TRLTVNRGS
+897 TRLKVNRGA

>member
-49 RPVYLSSPA
+49 RPVYLSSAA

-97 SVDTKDSST
+97 SVDTTDSSE
-106 NPDVVGFNA
+106 NPDTVGINA
-115 ISFDASKQNISGKTL
+115 ISFDASKPNIPEKTL

-146 AMMNAVANANE
+146 VMMNAIASATE
-157 TKAADIIHAPLFA
+157 ADDIIHAPLFG

-209 WINPYDYVA
+209 WINPYDYVS

-240 STWGAFFNTKGLKK
+240 SVWGAFFNTKGLKK

-287 VSLDYMVNR
+287 VSLDYMINR

-301 GLMFGINSAALDLLV
+301 GLMFGVNSSALDLLV
-316 LNREADENGCAG
+316 LNRKADKTTGIAG
-328 FYLDYDE
+328 FYLDYNADFAEDE
-335 DFTGDEAKAA
+335 PKAA
-345 PYTIDLAGINLRAT
+345 PYAVDLAGISLKAEG
-359 DASSVE
+359 ASDVE
-365 FMSYSIDSSVIAT
+365 FMSYSIESSVIAD
-378 SVYTYPATIQNTN
+378 SVYTYPATIQNTYE
-391 AKGKAC
+391 ARKSC
-397 QFICSDA
+397 QFICSGA
-404 NAKSGTQKL
+404 SVSGNQTL

-432 KQVSVVDVSV
+432 KQVSVVD
-442 NTLADASVGTSV
+442 
-454 DASVD
+454 
-459 SSVDTSTNITT
+459 SST
-470 VKTTIYTYT
+470 VYTYT

-489 NDSVNAYSVKDDI
+489 GASDADPDPSTNEADTS
-502 SIDNDGETIPENEG
+502 NDGKATRENKE
-516 YQDYMVYGVNE
+516 NTSE
-527 EYTLDPTEAR
+527 STESR
-537 PVTVEI
+537 SVTVEI
-543 HKQLASLYDTLKFI
+543 HKSLVSLYDTLKFI
-557 SIPGLKISNRHRP
+557 SLPGLKISNRHRP

-590 LEDTGIRKGLLNV
+590 LEDSGIRKGLLNI

-622 TAAKKYLAELAMEKG
+622 TASKKYLSELAMEKG
-637 SCTALINLPSMSD
+637 SCTAIINLPSMSD
-650 FAKSTAPLFCD
+650 FAKSNAPLFCD
-661 SYIPGVEQKPAFNVK
+661 SYIPGVDQKPAFNVK

-683 QDHAYN
+683 QDHTYN
-689 ESYELFSLPT
+689 TPYELFSLPT

-707 AYFTPYLKYT
+707 AYFTPYLKYA
-717 EGVRTILVPPAA
+717 EGSRTILVPPAA
-729 DVCNTFMNKY
+729 DVCNTFINKY
-739 LGGNAYVTIANT
+739 LGGNSYVTIANT
-751 NGILS
+751 NGIIS
-756 NASISGLEYD
+756 NSAIVGLEYD

-771 RAALEPF
+771 RDALEPF
-778 GINPIISRNG
+778 GINPIITRNG

-793 GDRTAYQLVNSD
+793 GDRTAYQIVNSD

-864 QIDEANNTKDI
+864 QIDEANNTKDV
-875 IDQKVCIVDI
+875 IDQKACIVDI

-897 TRLTVNRGS
+897 TRLKVNRGA

>member
-49 RPVYLSSPA
+49 RPVYLSSAA

-97 SVDTKDSST
+97 SVDTKDSSM
-106 NPDVVGFNA
+106 NPDTVGFNA
-115 ISFDASKQNISGKTL
+115 ISFDASKQNIPGKTL

-146 AMMNAVANANE
+146 VMMNAIASATEAN
-157 TKAADIIHAPLFA
+157 DIIHAPLFG

-209 WINPYDYVA
+209 WINPYDYVS

-227 AGNYNNHSSFSAD
+227 AGNYNNHSSFSTD
-240 STWGAFFNTKGLKK
+240 SVWGAFFNTKGLKK

-287 VSLDYMVNR
+287 VSLDYMINR

-301 GLMFGINSAALDLLV
+301 GLMFGVNSSALDLLV
-316 LNREADENGCAG
+316 LKADETTGSAG
-328 FYLDYDE
+328 FYLDYDA
-335 DFTGDEAKAA
+335 DFTEDEPKAA
-345 PYTIDLAGINLRAT
+345 PYAVDLAGISLKAEG
-359 DASSVE
+359 ASDVE
-365 FMSYSIDSSVIAT
+365 FMSYSIDSAVIAD
-378 SVYTYPATIQNTN
+378 SVYTYPATIQKTYE
-391 AKGKAC
+391 AGKSC

-404 NAKSGTQKL
+404 SLSGNQTL

-432 KQVSVVDVSV
+432 KQVSVVD
-442 NTLADASVGTSV
+442 
-454 DASVD
+454 
-459 SSVDTSTNITT
+459 SST
-470 VKTTIYTYT
+470 VYTYT
-479 TNAPIFEYNA
+479 TNAPIFEYNTDTSVA
-489 NDSVNAYSVKDDI
+489 DPSVN
-502 SIDNDGETIPENEG
+502 T
-516 YQDYMVYGVNE
+516 
-527 EYTLDPTEAR
+527 DPSTTESR
-537 PVTVEI
+537 ESTESRSVTVEI
-543 HKQLASLYDTLKFI
+543 HKSLVSLYDTLKFI
-557 SIPGLKISNRHRP
+557 SLPGLKISNRHRP

-590 LEDTGIRKGLLNV
+590 LEDSGIRKGLLNI

-622 TAAKKYLAELAMEKG
+622 TASKKYLAELAMEKG
-637 SCTALINLPSMSD
+637 SCTAIINLPSMSD
-650 FAKSTAPLFCD
+650 FAKSNAPLFCD

-683 QDHAYN
+683 QDHTYN
-689 ESYELFSLPT
+689 TTYELFSLPT

-707 AYFTPYLKYT
+707 AYFSPYLKYA
-717 EGVRTILVPPAA
+717 EGSRTILVPPAA
-729 DVCNTFMNKY
+729 DVCNTFINKY
-739 LGGNAYVTIANT
+739 LGGNSYVTIANT

-756 NASISGLEYD
+756 NSAIVGLEYD

-771 RAALEPF
+771 RDALEPF
-778 GINPIISRNG
+778 GINPIITRNG

-793 GDRTAYQLVNSD
+793 GDRTAYQIVNSD

-829 IFTYNNAAT
+829 VFTYNNAAT

-864 QIDEANNTKDI
+864 QIDEANNTKDV
-875 IDQKVCIVDI
+875 IDQKACIVDI

-897 TRLTVNRGS
+897 TRLKVNRGA